1 MERKQR
7 FSIKKLSIGVVSICI
22 GFAFLT
28 QGNSTVAAA
37 ENSVEVI
44 ISNATGE
51 EETIPTQPTETPN
64 NRESIQ
70 NTETTIQEEVT
81 VNNTVERQTEAEKS
95 TRTEQAVPESTT
107 SLNDHLANTE
117 DTTTTSSS
125 TESSVNEVEFPT
137 ETTAL
142 SSPESSSK
150 IETIDASLK
159 AEQPN
164 TSEGTTALRAATNTS
179 PTTTVSGNDTAIQ
192 AIENGSI
199 TPSKTIA
206 SLNAEEK
213 QTLNNLILTNFETSA
228 DKVALLDVVKPKE
241 SLSIS
246 DLTKYFVPLI
256 KQLKSDPNYKH
267 LTDQE
272 RSAEATKLALIEAN
286 KNLYEDASIE
296 ALAPEAKNT
305 FQQLLAFNNGQLLTE
320 KSGLTV
326 ETLKNNLSQLYRGVL
341 YLQQQYSFEK
351 DLPQTLV
358 FTPHTIGNIQADQTS
373 AYDRLMAYGGH
384 ITDKR
389 SLALNLNQIQFNNRM
404 IGQYTGTKSTAE
416 LVEKIAQSK
425 GKDVNSYFT
434 EQSQALIGTSP
445 NISIFDLLKTH
456 KPEYILP
463 VLSQGRGVYLA
474 GTSNSLTIGL
484 LDAYTDLYP
493 QLKNYSKERGV
504 QQPTSTFFEKIL
516 TYQENWLTFLN
527 SAKKDSTTIPFTLA
541 VDTMNVYNETTKAH
555 TWSPN
560 EGTSAH
566 SAVLNF
572 FSPMNLWENYVRSGV
587 GLGGVANGENM
598 IKAYETR
605 FMHSNLS
612 GVALFTHEM
621 THTNDEARLFG
632 GTYRKEGRRAGQG
645 PEVYARGLF
654 EVIDNTQN
662 GVPGEYKPV
671 FNLNTALTIA
681 DSPNRTQALTPQ
693 TSTEKLANY
702 TKNLVDLV
710 AYLEAVEARVAL
722 KSLAENELAT
732 YFNKVVQ
739 VPRNTTSN
747 TSTTTTSLPSTNDA
761 FLPYGQLTAASLT
774 KPTSIND
781 LVDQDAVSGQFIPRG
796 ISPILTELSHNQY
809 DHVPLLESFYG
820 ASEAPSGNNTVGDI
834 SFKRHAYEIL
844 AWKGWDAF
852 ISYISNRY
860 NSDSEAFKAIL
871 GNEYSDWASFK
882 KAQYKRLEDKEPVN
896 QLWQTSQLEKELETA
911 IKADLAVLTTYR
923 NSINSLLN
931 SRSTVTQT
939 QLDQAAQKASVA
951 RLATNVRKVKLDIL
965 NKALQFNNLEASI
978 FEAPKQSDIIY
989 VKNGGNGQGLTED
1002 TPMGSLA
1009 EALQKATDG
1018 TIIKLV
1024 GNATERTP
1032 LVINKAVTIESD
1044 SSENAIIFNES
1055 IQISNNVTLRN
1066 LSIHALTE
1074 SNVPGNIYID
1084 GQVTMDHV
1092 STLISNRQTDKRPSL
1107 IIGSSA
1113 DTTDKRESS
1122 LKILNT
1128 NETVFDK
1135 MTVQNAADIAIANG
1149 TQIKNGVEVTT
1160 PSPVTITSESNQVN
1174 KFQAPETNQVT
1185 LIFNG
1190 SKASNVELNH
1200 IANLILKHPSSISL
1214 SSQSITPIQQTLAI
1228 ENGSRLN
1235 LGDLAVHLQ
1244 SLTGDGM
1251 LEFTDKGQ
1259 LSIQDVSGHATIHF
1273 KRNDIDFSASDGK
1286 TFVAVASKKDGL
1298 SVKLKP
1304 LELNLE
1310 MDENGN
1316 YIYHQPYSASYYFDT
1331 EDSRVLPSEIDDLLP
1346 EDKESLD
1353 QAIPAPET
1361 ITVEVSDGEG
1371 KWVFDKWEL
1380 DSNSTTKRQFYTGYW
1395 RYTTSPQ
1402 TTVRYEEVPFAV
1414 DYQADENKVAGET
1427 TVIFSGKLG
1436 KVKITEAEGA
1446 EPVREVLEKPQNEIV
1461 AVGTKP
1467 VVVSNI
1473 LKYKT
1478 TTVEDP
1484 ELPKGHTETVTQG
1497 KEGKEIITTTYT
1509 LDTKTGNI
1517 TANTVTE
1524 TIEPVEKV
1532 VKIGTKSSPQTTVR
1546 FEEIPF
1552 TTIYQADENRT
1563 AGEKETISSGKLGK
1577 VKITETE
1584 GSEPVREVLEKPQ
1597 NEIVAV
1603 GTKPVVVTNILKYK
1617 TTTVEDPELPK
1628 GHTETVTQ
1636 GKEGKEIITT
1646 TYTLD
1651 TKTGNITANTVTET
1665 IEPVEKVVKIGTKS
1679 SPQTTVRFED
1689 VPFTVIY
1696 QADENRTAGEKETI
1710 SSGKLGKA
1718 KITETEGSEPVR
1730 EVLEKPQNEIVAVGT
1745 KPVVVTNVLKY
1756 KTTTVED
1763 PELPKG
1769 HIETVTQGKEGK
1781 ETITTTYTL
1790 DTVTGNITANTVT
1803 ETIEPV
1809 EHVVKI
1815 GTKSSPQSTVRFEE
1829 IPFTVIYQADE
1840 NRTAGEKETIS
1851 SGKLGKA
1858 KITET
1863 EGSEPVREVLEKPQ
1877 NEIVAVGTKPV
1888 VVTNVLKYKTTT
1900 VEDPELPKGHTE
1912 TITQG
1917 KEGKEIITTTYT
1929 LDTATGLITS
1939 STKTERVDPVDEVV
1953 SVGTKIIPQT
1963 TVRYEEVPFAIVY
1976 QADENKVAGETT
1988 VIFSGKLGKVKITE
2002 TEGAEPI
2009 REIIEHPQNK
2019 IVSVGTMT
2027 EVTNTILAFK
2037 TVKLDDDQLP
2047 KGQTKVVKKGKDGR
2061 ETTTTTYTLDTAT
2074 GLITSSTKTERVD
2087 PVDEVVSVGILETK
2101 VTDTAPEQV
2110 IKPELK
2116 WTTTIVPIPFQTRY
2130 IVDNQLKLGEEIILV
2145 PGRNGQRQ
2153 VITLVNGSVVGRN
2166 DEEII
2171 SDIVLLDSIEQIIKI
2186 GNRSTDK
2193 AIDLPSKK
2201 EKTDISNLGL
2211 TLPNNKVSSTPIK
2224 LAETPKSIQ
2233 YLTDR
2238 KYDSTVSPSQLQQ
2251 TNGVILPKTGE
2262 QKENFLARLGYI
2274 SLLSLEFCW
2283 AISTL
2288 LKNKRKSK

>member
-70 NTETTIQEEVT
+70 NTETTIQEEVP

-95 TRTEQAVPESTT
+95 TRTEQASTT
-107 SLNDHLANTE
+107 SQNDHLANTE
-117 DTTTTSSS
+117 DTTTPSSP

-137 ETTAL
+137 ETTAP

-192 AIENGSI
+192 AIENGSLDQ
-199 TPSKTIA
+199 SKSI
-206 SLNAEEK
+206 EELTTEEQ
-213 QTLNNLILTNFETSA
+213 QTLNNLILTNFETTA
-228 DKVALLDVVKPKE
+228 DQVALQDFVKPKKQ
-241 SLSIS
+241 LSPS
-246 DLTKYFVPLI
+246 ETTKYLVPLI
-256 KQLKSDPNYKH
+256 KQVMADPQYSH
-267 LTDQE
+267 LTRAE
-272 RSAEATKLALIEAN
+272 KVTEATKLALIEVN

-296 ALAPEAKNT
+296 ALAPEAKKT
-305 FQQLLAFNNGQLLTE
+305 FQQLLEYNNGQLL
-320 KSGLTV
+320 KDKNGLTV
-326 ETLKNNLSQLYRGVL
+326 ETIKNNLSQLYRGVL
-341 YLQQQYSFEK
+341 YLQQQYSFES
-351 DLPQTLV
+351 DLPETLV
-358 FTPHTIGNIQADQTS
+358 FSPHTIGKIQADQTS
-373 AYDRLMAYGGH
+373 AYDRLLAYGGR

-389 SLALNLNQIQFNNRM
+389 SLALNLNQNQFKERL
-404 IGQYTGTKSTAE
+404 ISQYTGTNSTAE

-434 EQSQALIGTSP
+434 EQSQALIGTSS

-456 KPEYILP
+456 KSEYILP
-463 VLSQGRGVYLA
+463 VLSQGKGIYLA

-484 LDAYTDLYP
+484 LDSYTDLYP
-493 QLKNYSKERGV
+493 QLKNFSKERGA
-504 QQPTSTFFEKIL
+504 QQPISTFFDKLL

-527 SAKKDSTTIPFTLA
+527 SAKSADATIPFTLA
-541 VDTMNVYNETTKAH
+541 VDTLKVYNEATKTH

-560 EGTSAH
+560 EGESAH
-566 SAVLNF
+566 TAVVSF
-572 FSPMNLWENYVRSGV
+572 FSPMNLWENYVRSGI
-587 GLGGVANGENM
+587 GLGGIAQGESL
-598 IKAYETR
+598 IRAYETR

-612 GVALFTHEM
+612 GIALFTHEM
-621 THTNDEARLFG
+621 THTNDDARLFRG
-632 GTYRKEGRRAGQG
+632 AGRRNGQG

-693 TSTEKLANY
+693 TSTEELANY
-702 TKNLVDLV
+702 TKNLVDLI

-722 KSLAENELAT
+722 KTLSEEELAI
-732 YFNKVVQ
+732 YFNKVIQ
-739 VPRNTTSN
+739 VPRNLTSN
-747 TSTTTTSLPSTNDA
+747 TGTTNTDLPSTNDA
-761 FLPYGQLTAASLT
+761 FLPFGYLTAAPLT
-774 KPTSIND
+774 KPSSIND
-781 LVDQDAVSGQFIPRG
+781 LVDQDAVSGRFIPRG
-796 ISPILTELSHNQY
+796 SSPLILELSHNQY
-809 DHVPLLESFYG
+809 DHVPLLDSFYG
-820 ASEAPSGNNTVGDI
+820 VSDAPNGNNTVGDI

-852 ISYISNRY
+852 IGYISNRY
-860 NSDSEAFKAIL
+860 SSDTEAYKAIL
-871 GNEYSDWASFK
+871 GNDYVDWASFK
-882 KAQYKRLEDKEPVN
+882 KAQYKRLENKEVVN
-896 QLWQTSQLEKELETA
+896 NLWQTSQLEKDLEEA
-911 IKADLAVLTTYR
+911 IKSDLNELKNYR
-923 NSINSLLN
+923 NSINNLLN
-931 SRSTVTQT
+931 SRAGVTQT
-939 QLDQAAQKASVA
+939 DLNNIAIQTSIANK
-951 RLATNVRKVKLDIL
+951 TKHVRQVKQDIL
-965 NKALQFNNLEASI
+965 LKALQHNELHDSI
-978 FEAPKQSDIIY
+978 FLPDIIY
-989 VKNGGNGQGLTED
+989 VKNGGTGQGLTED
-1002 TPMGSLA
+1002 SPMGSLA
-1009 EALQKATDG
+1009 EALVKATDG
-1018 TIIKLV
+1018 TVIKLV

-1032 LVINKAVTIESD
+1032 LIIDKAITIESD
-1044 SSENAIIFNES
+1044 QPENAIIFNES

-1084 GQVTMDHV
+1084 GQVTMDNV
-1092 STLISNRQTDKRPSL
+1092 STLISNRQSDKRPSL
-1107 IIGSSA
+1107 IVGSSA
-1113 DTTDKRESS
+1113 DATDKRESS

-1200 IANLILKHPSSISL
+1200 IANLILKYPSSISL

-1235 LGDLAVHLQ
+1235 LGDLDVHFQ
-1244 SLTGDGM
+1244 SLTGDGI

-1273 KRNDIDFSASDGK
+1273 KRNDMDFSASDGK

-1310 MDENGN
+1310 IDENGN

-1331 EDSRVLPSEIDDLLP
+1331 EDSRVLPSEIDDLQP
-1346 EDKESLD
+1346 DDKESLD

-1361 ITVEVSDGEG
+1361 ITVEVPDGEG

-1402 TTVRYEEVPFAV
+1402 TTVRFEDVPFTTI
-1414 DYQADENKVAGET
+1414 YQADENRTAGEKET
-1427 TVIFSGKLG
+1427 ISSGKLG
-1436 KVKITEAEGA
+1436 KAKITETEGS

-1509 LDTKTGNI
+1509 MDTKTGNI

-1929 LDTATGLITS
+1929 LDTKTGNITAN
-1939 STKTERVDPVDEVV
+1939 TVTETIEPVEKVV
-1953 SVGTKIIPQT
+1953 KIGTKSSPQT
-1963 TVRYEEVPFAIVY
+1963 TVRFEDVPF
-1976 QADENKVAGETT
+1976 
-1988 VIFSGKLGKVKITE
+1988 
-2002 TEGAEPI
+2002 
-2009 REIIEHPQNK
+2009 
-2019 IVSVGTMT
+2019 
-2027 EVTNTILAFK
+2027 
-2037 TVKLDDDQLP
+2037 
-2047 KGQTKVVKKGKDGR
+2047 
-2061 ETTTTTYTLDTAT
+2061 
-2074 GLITSSTKTERVD
+2074 
-2087 PVDEVVSVGILETK
+2087 
-2101 VTDTAPEQV
+2101 
-2110 IKPELK
+2110 
-2116 WTTTIVPIPFQTRY
+2116 
-2130 IVDNQLKLGEEIILV
+2130 
-2145 PGRNGQRQ
+2145 
-2153 VITLVNGSVVGRN
+2153 
-2166 DEEII
+2166 
-2171 SDIVLLDSIEQIIKI
+2171 
-2186 GNRSTDK
+2186 
-2193 AIDLPSKK
+2193 
-2201 EKTDISNLGL
+2201 
-2211 TLPNNKVSSTPIK
+2211 
-2224 LAETPKSIQ
+2224 
-2233 YLTDR
+2233 
-2238 KYDSTVSPSQLQQ
+2238 
-2251 TNGVILPKTGE
+2251 
-2262 QKENFLARLGYI
+2262 
-2274 SLLSLEFCW
+2274 
-2283 AISTL
+2283 
-2288 LKNKRKSK
+2288 

>member
-37 ENSVEVI
+37 EKSVEVI
-44 ISNATGE
+44 VSNATGE
-51 EETIPTQPTETPN
+51 EENIPTQPTETPN
-64 NRESIQ
+64 NKESIQ
-70 NTETTIQEEVT
+70 NTETTTQEEIT
-81 VNNTVERQTEAEKS
+81 IDNTVEGQTDTEKS
-95 TRTEQAVPESTT
+95 TSPEQAVPESTASHT
-107 SLNDHLANTE
+107 DHLANTG

-125 TESSVNEVEFPT
+125 TESSVNEVELPT

-142 SSPESSSK
+142 YSPESSSK

-179 PTTTVSGNDTAIQ
+179 PSTTVSGNDTAIQ
-192 AIENGSI
+192 AIEKGSLDQ
-199 TPSKTIA
+199 SKSI
-206 SLNAEEK
+206 EELTTEEQ
-213 QTLNNLILTNFETSA
+213 QTLNNLILTNFETTA
-228 DKVALLDVVKPKE
+228 DQVALQDFVKPKNQ
-241 SLSIS
+241 LSS
-246 DLTKYFVPLI
+246 SETTKYLVPLI
-256 KQLKSDPNYKH
+256 KQVMVDPQYSH
-267 LTDQE
+267 LTRAE
-272 RSAEATKLALIEAN
+272 KVTEATKLALIEAN

-445 NISIFDLLKTH
+445 NISIFELLKTN

-474 GTSNSLTIGL
+474 GTSNSLTLGL
-484 LDAYTDLYP
+484 LDSYTDLYP
-493 QLKNYSKERGV
+493 ELKNFTKERGK
-504 QQPTSTFFEKIL
+504 QQPTSTFFDTIL

-587 GLGGVANGENM
+587 GLGGVAQGESL
-598 IKAYETR
+598 IRAYETR

-612 GVALFTHEM
+612 GIALFTHEM
-621 THTNDEARLFG
+621 THTNDDARLFRG
-632 GTYRKEGRRAGQG
+632 AGRRNGQG

-693 TSTEKLANY
+693 TSTEELANY
-702 TKNLVDLV
+702 TKNLVDLI
-710 AYLEAVEARVAL
+710 AYLEAIEARVAL
-722 KSLAENELAT
+722 KTLSEEELAI

-739 VPRNTTSN
+739 VPRNLTSN
-747 TSTTTTSLPSTNDA
+747 IGTTNTDLPSTNDA
-761 FLPYGQLTAASLT
+761 FLPFGYLTAAPLT
-774 KPTSIND
+774 KPSSIND
-781 LVDQDAVSGQFIPRG
+781 LVDQDAVSGRFIPRG
-796 ISPILTELSHNQY
+796 SSPLILELSHNQY
-809 DHVPLLESFYG
+809 DHVPLLDSFYG

-852 ISYISNRY
+852 IGYISNRY
-860 NSDSEAFKAIL
+860 SSDTEAYKAIL
-871 GNEYSDWASFK
+871 GNDYVDWASFK

-965 NKALQFNNLEASI
+965 NKALQFNNLETSI

-1032 LVINKAVTIESD
+1032 IVIDKAITIESVQP
-1044 SSENAIIFNES
+1044 ENAIIFNES
-1055 IQISNNVTLRN
+1055 IKISNNVTLRN
-1066 LSIHALTE
+1066 LSIYALTE
-1074 SNVPGNIYID
+1074 SNVPGNIYIN
-1084 GQVTMDHV
+1084 GQVTMDNV
-1092 STLISNRQTDKRPSL
+1092 STLISNRQSDKRPSL
-1107 IIGSSA
+1107 IVGSSA
-1113 DTTDKRESS
+1113 DATDKRESS

-1149 TQIKNGVEVTT
+1149 TQIKNGVEVIT

-1185 LIFNG
+1185 LIFNN
-1190 SKASNVELNH
+1190 SKASNVELKN
-1200 IANLILKHPSSISL
+1200 ISNLIVKNNSFISL
-1214 SSQSITPIQQTLAI
+1214 NSQSLNPIQQALTVEI
-1228 ENGSRLN
+1228 GSQIN
-1235 LGDLAVHLQ
+1235 LGDLEARFQ
-1244 SLTGDGM
+1244 SLKGDGI

-1273 KRNDIDFSASDGK
+1273 KRNDMDFSASDGK

-1298 SVKLKP
+1298 TVKLIP

-1331 EDSRVLPSEIDDLLP
+1331 EDSRVLPSEIYDLQP
-1346 EDKESLD
+1346 EDKESPN
-1353 QAIPAPET
+1353 QVIPQPEAITE
-1361 ITVEVSDGEG
+1361 IVVEGDGR
-1371 KWVFDKWEL
+1371 WVFDRWEL
-1380 DSNSTTKRQFYTGYW
+1380 DSESTAKQHFYTGYW
-1395 RYTTSPQ
+1395 RY
-1402 TTVRYEEVPFAV
+1402 E
-1414 DYQADENKVAGET
+1414 
-1427 TVIFSGKLG
+1427 
-1436 KVKITEAEGA
+1436 
-1446 EPVREVLEKPQNEIV
+1446 
-1461 AVGTKP
+1461 
-1467 VVVSNI
+1467 
-1473 LKYKT
+1473 
-1478 TTVEDP
+1478 
-1484 ELPKGHTETVTQG
+1484 
-1497 KEGKEIITTTYT
+1497 
-1509 LDTKTGNI
+1509 
-1517 TANTVTE
+1517 
-1524 TIEPVEKV
+1524 
-1532 VKIGTKSSPQTTVR
+1532 SSPQTTVR
-1546 FEEIPF
+1546 FEDVPF

-1577 VKITETE
+1577 DKITETE
-1584 GSEPVREVLEKPQ
+1584 GSE
-1597 NEIVAV
+1597 
-1603 GTKPVVVTNILKYK
+1603 
-1617 TTTVEDPELPK
+1617 
-1628 GHTETVTQ
+1628 
-1636 GKEGKEIITT
+1636 
-1646 TYTLD
+1646 
-1651 TKTGNITANTVTET
+1651 
-1665 IEPVEKVVKIGTKS
+1665 
-1679 SPQTTVRFED
+1679 
-1689 VPFTVIY
+1689 
-1696 QADENRTAGEKETI
+1696 
-1710 SSGKLGKA
+1710 
-1718 KITETEGSEPVR
+1718 
-1730 EVLEKPQNEIVAVGT
+1730 
-1745 KPVVVTNVLKY
+1745 
-1756 KTTTVED
+1756 
-1763 PELPKG
+1763 
-1769 HIETVTQGKEGK
+1769 
-1781 ETITTTYTL
+1781 
-1790 DTVTGNITANTVT
+1790 
-1803 ETIEPV
+1803 
-1809 EHVVKI
+1809 
-1815 GTKSSPQSTVRFEE
+1815 
-1829 IPFTVIYQADE
+1829 
-1840 NRTAGEKETIS
+1840 
-1851 SGKLGKA
+1851 
-1858 KITET
+1858 
-1863 EGSEPVREVLEKPQ
+1863 
-1877 NEIVAVGTKPV
+1877 
-1888 VVTNVLKYKTTT
+1888 
-1900 VEDPELPKGHTE
+1900 
-1912 TITQG
+1912 
-1917 KEGKEIITTTYT
+1917 
-1929 LDTATGLITS
+1929 
-1939 STKTERVDPVDEVV
+1939 
-1953 SVGTKIIPQT
+1953 
-1963 TVRYEEVPFAIVY
+1963 
-1976 QADENKVAGETT
+1976 
-1988 VIFSGKLGKVKITE
+1988 
-2002 TEGAEPI
+2002 
-2009 REIIEHPQNK
+2009 
-2019 IVSVGTMT
+2019 
-2027 EVTNTILAFK
+2027 
-2037 TVKLDDDQLP
+2037 
-2047 KGQTKVVKKGKDGR
+2047 
-2061 ETTTTTYTLDTAT
+2061 
-2074 GLITSSTKTERVD
+2074 
-2087 PVDEVVSVGILETK
+2087 
-2101 VTDTAPEQV
+2101 
-2110 IKPELK
+2110 
-2116 WTTTIVPIPFQTRY
+2116 
-2130 IVDNQLKLGEEIILV
+2130 
-2145 PGRNGQRQ
+2145 
-2153 VITLVNGSVVGRN
+2153 
-2166 DEEII
+2166 
-2171 SDIVLLDSIEQIIKI
+2171 
-2186 GNRSTDK
+2186 
-2193 AIDLPSKK
+2193 
-2201 EKTDISNLGL
+2201 
-2211 TLPNNKVSSTPIK
+2211 
-2224 LAETPKSIQ
+2224 
-2233 YLTDR
+2233 
-2238 KYDSTVSPSQLQQ
+2238 
-2251 TNGVILPKTGE
+2251 
-2262 QKENFLARLGYI
+2262 
-2274 SLLSLEFCW
+2274 
-2283 AISTL
+2283 
-2288 LKNKRKSK
+2288 

>member
-7 FSIKKLSIGVVSICI
+7 FTIKKLSIGVVSICI
-22 GFAFLT
+22 GFTFLA
-28 QGNSTVAAA
+28 QASITVAADEKDTVA
-37 ENSVEVI
+37 FVTDKVEADGSETADSVETLVNEKAEQDTGNTDEDPALNKTREEQPEVAPLV
-44 ISNATGE
+44 SNTNDSKNEVA
-51 EETIPTQPTETPN
+51 PSSSSDTEDSSQTSASL
-64 NRESIQ
+64 E
-70 NTETTIQEEVT
+70 
-81 VNNTVERQTEAEKS
+81 TVETASKPS
-95 TRTEQAVPESTT
+95 TISTPE
-107 SLNDHLANTE
+107 L
-117 DTTTTSSS
+117 S
-125 TESSVNEVEFPT
+125 TESETNET
-137 ETTAL
+137 SL
-142 SSPESSSK
+142 SEEPAGT
-150 IETIDASLK
+150 IEGS
-159 AEQPN
+159 
-164 TSEGTTALRAATNTS
+164 TALRTAANTNTA
-179 PTTTVSGNDTAIQ
+179 PTTAVSTDDTAIQ
-192 AIENGSI
+192 AIEKGSI
-199 TPSKTIA
+199 PQSKTIA

-241 SLSIS
+241 WLSPADS
-246 DLTKYFVPLI
+246 TKYFIPLI
-256 KQLKSDPNYKH
+256 QKIRLDEKYKN
-267 LTDQE
+267 L
-272 RSAEATKLALIEAN
+272 SNAEKVEEARKLALIEAN

-373 AYDRLMAYGGH
+373 AYDRLMAYGGR

-445 NISIFDLLKTH
+445 NISIFELLKTN

-474 GTSNSLTIGL
+474 GTSNSLTLGL
-484 LDAYTDLYP
+484 LDSYTDLYP
-493 QLKNYSKERGV
+493 ELKNYSKERGV

-681 DSPNRTQALTPQ
+681 ESSNRTQALTPQ

-722 KSLAENELAT
+722 KSLAENELAI

-761 FLPYGQLTAASLT
+761 FLPYGQLTVASLT

-939 QLDQAAQKASVA
+939 QLDQAAQNASVA

-1084 GQVTMDHV
+1084 GQVTMDNV
-1092 STLISNRQTDKRPSL
+1092 STLISNRQSDKRPSL
-1107 IIGSSA
+1107 IVGSSA
-1113 DTTDKRESS
+1113 DATDKRESS

-1160 PSPVTITSESNQVN
+1160 PSPVVITSESNQVN

-1185 LIFNG
+1185 LIFNN

-1200 IANLILKHPSSISL
+1200 ISNLILKHASSISL
-1214 SSQSITPIQQTLAI
+1214 SSQSITPIQQTLTI

-1235 LGDLAVHLQ
+1235 LGNLAVHFQ
-1244 SLTGDGM
+1244 SLKGDGI

-1273 KRNDIDFSASDGK
+1273 KRNDMDFSASDGK

-1310 MDENGN
+1310 IDENGN

-1331 EDSRVLPSEIDDLLP
+1331 EDSRVLPSEIDDLQP
-1346 EDKESLD
+1346 DDKESLD

-1361 ITVEVSDGEG
+1361 ITVEVPDGEG

-1402 TTVRYEEVPFAV
+1402 TTVRF
-1414 DYQADENKVAGET
+1414 
-1427 TVIFSGKLG
+1427 
-1436 KVKITEAEGA
+1436 
-1446 EPVREVLEKPQNEIV
+1446 
-1461 AVGTKP
+1461 
-1467 VVVSNI
+1467 
-1473 LKYKT
+1473 
-1478 TTVEDP
+1478 ED
-1484 ELPKGHTETVTQG
+1484 V
-1497 KEGKEIITTTYT
+1497 
-1509 LDTKTGNI
+1509 
-1517 TANTVTE
+1517 
-1524 TIEPVEKV
+1524 
-1532 VKIGTKSSPQTTVR
+1532 
-1546 FEEIPF
+1546 PF

-1900 VEDPELPKGHTE
+1900 VEDPELPKGQTKVVK
-1912 TITQG
+1912 QG
-1917 KEGKEIITTTYT
+1917 KDGRETTTTTYT

-1963 TVRYEEVPFAIVY
+1963 TVRYEEVPFAVVY

-2009 REIIEHPQNK
+2009 REIVENPQNK

-2037 TVKLDDDQLP
+2037 TVNLDDDQLP

-2171 SDIVLLDSIEQIIKI
+2171 SDIVLLDPIEQIIKI

>member
-51 EETIPTQPTETPN
+51 EENIPTQPTETPN

-81 VNNTVERQTEAEKS
+81 VNNTVEGQTDTEKS
-95 TRTEQAVPESTT
+95 TSLEQAVPESTA
-107 SLNDHLANTE
+107 SLTDHLANTG

-125 TESSVNEVEFPT
+125 TESSVNEVELPT

-142 SSPESSSK
+142 YSPESSSK

-192 AIENGSI
+192 AIENGSLDQ
-199 TPSKTIA
+199 SKSI
-206 SLNAEEK
+206 EELTTEEQ
-213 QTLNNLILTNFETSA
+213 QTLNNLILTNFETTA
-228 DKVALLDVVKPKE
+228 DQVALQDFVKPKNQ
-241 SLSIS
+241 LSS
-246 DLTKYFVPLI
+246 SETTKYLVPLI
-256 KQLKSDPNYKH
+256 KQVMADPQYSH
-267 LTDQE
+267 LTRAE
-272 RSAEATKLALIEAN
+272 KVTEATKLALIEVN

-296 ALAPEAKNT
+296 ALAPEAKKT
-305 FQQLLAFNNGQLLTE
+305 FQQLLEYNNGQLL
-320 KSGLTV
+320 KDKNGLTV
-326 ETLKNNLSQLYRGVL
+326 GTIKNNLSQLYRGVL
-341 YLQQQYSFEK
+341 YLQQQYSFES
-351 DLPQTLV
+351 DLPETLV
-358 FTPHTIGNIQADQTS
+358 FAPHTIGKIQADQTS
-373 AYDRLMAYGGH
+373 AYDRLLAYGGR

-389 SLALNLNQIQFNNRM
+389 SLALNLNQNQFKERL
-404 IGQYTGTKSTAE
+404 ISQYTGTKSTAE

-445 NISIFDLLKTH
+445 NISIFELLKTN

-493 QLKNYSKERGV
+493 QLKNFSKERGA
-504 QQPTSTFFEKIL
+504 QQPSSTFFDKLL
-516 TYQENWLTFLN
+516 TYQENWLTFLD
-527 SAKKDSTTIPFTLA
+527 SAKSADATIPFTLA
-541 VDTMNVYNETTKAH
+541 VDTMKVYNEATKTH

-560 EGTSAH
+560 EGESAH
-566 SAVLNF
+566 TAVVSF

-587 GLGGVANGENM
+587 GLGGVAQGESL
-598 IKAYETR
+598 IRAYETR

-612 GVALFTHEM
+612 GIALFTHEM
-621 THTNDEARLFG
+621 THTNDDARLFRG
-632 GTYRKEGRRAGQG
+632 AGRRNGQG

-693 TSTEKLANY
+693 TSTEELANY
-702 TKNLVDLV
+702 TKNLVDLI
-710 AYLEAVEARVAL
+710 AYLEAIEARVAL
-722 KSLAENELAT
+722 KTLSEEELAI

-739 VPRNTTSN
+739 VPRNLTSN
-747 TSTTTTSLPSTNDA
+747 TGTTNTGLPSTNDA
-761 FLPYGQLTAASLT
+761 FLPFGYLTAAPLT
-774 KPTSIND
+774 KPSSIND
-781 LVDQDAVSGQFIPRG
+781 LVDQDAVSGRFIPRDS
-796 ISPILTELSHNQY
+796 SPLILELSHNQY
-809 DHVPLLESFYG
+809 DHVPLLDSFYG
-820 ASEAPSGNNTVGDI
+820 VSDAPSGNNTVGDI

-852 ISYISNRY
+852 IGYISNRY
-860 NSDSEAFKAIL
+860 SSDTEAYKAIL
-871 GNEYSDWASFK
+871 GNDYVDWASFK
-882 KAQYKRLEDKEPVN
+882 KAQYKRLENKEIVN
-896 QLWQTSQLEKELETA
+896 HLWQTSQLETDLEEA
-911 IKADLAVLTTYR
+911 IKSDLNELKNYR

-931 SRSTVTQT
+931 SRAGVTQT
-939 QLDQAAQKASVA
+939 DLNNIAIQTSIANKTKQ
-951 RLATNVRKVKLDIL
+951 VRKVKQDIL
-965 NKALQFNNLEASI
+965 LKALQHNELRDSVFL
-978 FEAPKQSDIIY
+978 PDIIY

-1002 TPMGSLA
+1002 SPMGSLA

-1032 LVINKAVTIESD
+1032 IVIDKAITIESVQP
-1044 SSENAIIFNES
+1044 ENAIIFNES

-1084 GQVTMDHV
+1084 GQVTMDNV
-1092 STLISNRQTDKRPSL
+1092 STLISNRQSDKRPSL
-1107 IIGSSA
+1107 IVGSSA
-1113 DTTDKRESS
+1113 DATDKRESS

-1160 PSPVTITSESNQVN
+1160 PSPVVITSESNQVN

-1185 LIFNG
+1185 LIFNN

-1200 IANLILKHPSSISL
+1200 ISNLILKHASSISL
-1214 SSQSITPIQQTLAI
+1214 SSQSITPIQQTLTI

-1235 LGDLAVHLQ
+1235 LGNLAVHFQ
-1244 SLTGDGM
+1244 SLTGDGI

-1298 SVKLKP
+1298 TVKLIP

-1331 EDSRVLPSEIDDLLP
+1331 EDSRVLPSEIYDLQP
-1346 EDKESLD
+1346 DDKESLD

-1361 ITVEVSDGEG
+1361 ITVEVPDGEG

-1380 DSNSTTKRQFYTGYW
+1380 DSNSTTKQQFYTGYW
-1395 RYTTSPQ
+1395 RYTTSP
-1402 TTVRYEEVPFAV
+1402 
-1414 DYQADENKVAGET
+1414 K
-1427 TVIFSGKLG
+1427 
-1436 KVKITEAEGA
+1436 
-1446 EPVREVLEKPQNEIV
+1446 
-1461 AVGTKP
+1461 
-1467 VVVSNI
+1467 
-1473 LKYKT
+1473 
-1478 TTVEDP
+1478 
-1484 ELPKGHTETVTQG
+1484 
-1497 KEGKEIITTTYT
+1497 
-1509 LDTKTGNI
+1509 
-1517 TANTVTE
+1517 
-1524 TIEPVEKV
+1524 
-1532 VKIGTKSSPQTTVR
+1532 
-1546 FEEIPF
+1546 
-1552 TTIYQADENRT
+1552 
-1563 AGEKETISSGKLGK
+1563 
-1577 VKITETE
+1577 
-1584 GSEPVREVLEKPQ
+1584 
-1597 NEIVAV
+1597 
-1603 GTKPVVVTNILKYK
+1603 
-1617 TTTVEDPELPK
+1617 
-1628 GHTETVTQ
+1628 
-1636 GKEGKEIITT
+1636 
-1646 TYTLD
+1646 
-1651 TKTGNITANTVTET
+1651 
-1665 IEPVEKVVKIGTKS
+1665 
-1679 SPQTTVRFED
+1679 TTVRFED
-1689 VPFTVIY
+1689 V
-1696 QADENRTAGEKETI
+1696 
-1710 SSGKLGKA
+1710 
-1718 KITETEGSEPVR
+1718 
-1730 EVLEKPQNEIVAVGT
+1730 
-1745 KPVVVTNVLKY
+1745 
-1756 KTTTVED
+1756 
-1763 PELPKG
+1763 
-1769 HIETVTQGKEGK
+1769 
-1781 ETITTTYTL
+1781 
-1790 DTVTGNITANTVT
+1790 
-1803 ETIEPV
+1803 
-1809 EHVVKI
+1809 
-1815 GTKSSPQSTVRFEE
+1815 
-1829 IPFTVIYQADE
+1829 PFTVIYQADE

-1929 LDTATGLITS
+1929 MD
-1939 STKTERVDPVDEVV
+1939 TKTGNITANTVTETIEPVEKVVKIGTKSSPQTTVRFEEIPFTVIYQADENRTAGEKETISSGKLGKAKITETEGSEPVREV
-1953 SVGTKIIPQT
+1953 LEKPQNEIVAVGTKPVVVTNILKYKTTTVEDPELPKGHTETVTQGKEGKEIITTTYTMDTKTGNITANTVTETIEPVEKVVKIGTKSSPQT
-1963 TVRYEEVPFAIVY
+1963 TVRYEEVPFAVDY

-2009 REIIEHPQNK
+2009 REIVEKPQNK

-2171 SDIVLLDSIEQIIKI
+2171 SDIVLLDPIEQIIKI

>member
-107 SLNDHLANTE
+107 SQNDHLANTE
-117 DTTTTSSS
+117 DTTTPSSP

-137 ETTAL
+137 ETTAP

-192 AIENGSI
+192 AIENGSLDQ
-199 TPSKTIA
+199 SKSI
-206 SLNAEEK
+206 EELTTEEQ
-213 QTLNNLILTNFETSA
+213 QTLNNLILTNFETTA
-228 DKVALLDVVKPKE
+228 DQVALQDFAKPKKQ
-241 SLSIS
+241 LSPS
-246 DLTKYFVPLI
+246 ETTKYLVPLI
-256 KQLKSDPNYKH
+256 KQVMADPQYNH
-267 LTDQE
+267 LTNAE
-272 RSAEATKLALIEAN
+272 KVAEATKLALIEVN

-296 ALAPEAKNT
+296 ALAPEAKKT
-305 FQQLLAFNNGQLLTE
+305 FQQLLEYNNGQLL
-320 KSGLTV
+320 KDKNGLTV
-326 ETLKNNLSQLYRGVL
+326 GTIKNNLSQLYRGVL
-341 YLQQQYSFEK
+341 YLQQQYSFES
-351 DLPQTLV
+351 DLPETLV
-358 FTPHTIGNIQADQTS
+358 FAPHTIGKIQADQTS
-373 AYDRLMAYGGH
+373 AYDRLLAYGGR

-389 SLALNLNQIQFNNRM
+389 SLALNLNQNQFKERL
-404 IGQYTGTKSTAE
+404 ISQYTGTNSTAE

-463 VLSQGRGVYLA
+463 VLSQGKGIYLA

-484 LDAYTDLYP
+484 LDSYTDLYP
-493 QLKNYSKERGV
+493 QLKNFSKERGA
-504 QQPTSTFFEKIL
+504 QQPISTFFDKLL

-527 SAKKDSTTIPFTLA
+527 SAKSADATIPFTLA
-541 VDTMNVYNETTKAH
+541 VDTLKVYNEATKTH

-560 EGTSAH
+560 EGESAH
-566 SAVLNF
+566 TAVVSF
-572 FSPMNLWENYVRSGV
+572 FSPMNLWENYVRSGI
-587 GLGGVANGENM
+587 GLGGIAQGESL
-598 IKAYETR
+598 IRAYETR

-612 GVALFTHEM
+612 GIALFTHEM
-621 THTNDEARLFG
+621 THTNDDARLFRG
-632 GTYRKEGRRAGQG
+632 AGRRNGQG

-693 TSTEKLANY
+693 TSTEELANY
-702 TKNLVDLV
+702 TKNLVDLI

-722 KSLAENELAT
+722 KILSEEELAI

-739 VPRNTTSN
+739 VPRNLTSN
-747 TSTTTTSLPSTNDA
+747 TGTTNTDLPSTNDA
-761 FLPYGQLTAASLT
+761 FLPFGYLTAAPLT
-774 KPTSIND
+774 KPSSIND
-781 LVDQDAVSGQFIPRG
+781 LVDQDAVSGRFIPRG
-796 ISPILTELSHNQY
+796 SSPLILELSHNQY
-809 DHVPLLESFYG
+809 DHVPLLDSFYG
-820 ASEAPSGNNTVGDI
+820 ASEAPSGTNTVGDI
-834 SFKRHAYEIL
+834 SFKRHSYEIL

-852 ISYISNRY
+852 IGYISNRY
-860 NSDSEAFKAIL
+860 SSDTEAFKAIL

-882 KAQYKRLEDKEPVN
+882 KAQYKRLENKEIVN
-896 QLWQTSQLEKELETA
+896 HLWQTSQLETDLEEA
-911 IKADLAVLTTYR
+911 IKSDLNELKNYR

-931 SRSTVTQT
+931 SRAGVTQT
-939 QLDQAAQKASVA
+939 DLNNIAIQTSIANK
-951 RLATNVRKVKLDIL
+951 TKHVRKVKQDIL
-965 NKALQFNNLEASI
+965 LKALQHNELRDSVFL
-978 FEAPKQSDIIY
+978 PDIIY
-989 VKNGGNGQGLTED
+989 VKNGGTGQGLTED
-1002 TPMGSLA
+1002 SPMGSLA

-1032 LVINKAVTIESD
+1032 IVIDKAITIESVQP
-1044 SSENAIIFNES
+1044 ENAIIFNES

-1074 SNVPGNIYID
+1074 SNVPGNIYIN
-1084 GQVTMDHV
+1084 GQVTMDNV
-1092 STLISNRQTDKRPSL
+1092 STLISNRQSDKRPSL
-1107 IIGSSA
+1107 IVGSSA
-1113 DTTDKRESS
+1113 DATDKRESS

-1160 PSPVTITSESNQVN
+1160 PSPVVITSESNQVN

-1185 LIFNG
+1185 LIFNN

-1200 IANLILKHPSSISL
+1200 ISNLILEHASSISL

-1235 LGDLAVHLQ
+1235 LGNLAVHFQ
-1244 SLTGDGM
+1244 SLKGDGI

-1273 KRNDIDFSASDGK
+1273 KRNDMDFSASDGK

-1331 EDSRVLPSEIDDLLP
+1331 EDSRVLPNEIYDLQP
-1346 EDKESLD
+1346 DDKESLD

-1361 ITVEVSDGEG
+1361 ITVEVPDGEG

-1380 DSNSTTKRQFYTGYW
+1380 DSNSTTKRQFYIGYW

-1414 DYQADENKVAGET
+1414 DYHADENKVAGET

-1446 EPVREVLEKPQNEIV
+1446 EP
-1461 AVGTKP
+1461 
-1467 VVVSNI
+1467 
-1473 LKYKT
+1473 
-1478 TTVEDP
+1478 
-1484 ELPKGHTETVTQG
+1484 
-1497 KEGKEIITTTYT
+1497 
-1509 LDTKTGNI
+1509 
-1517 TANTVTE
+1517 
-1524 TIEPVEKV
+1524 
-1532 VKIGTKSSPQTTVR
+1532 
-1546 FEEIPF
+1546 
-1552 TTIYQADENRT
+1552 
-1563 AGEKETISSGKLGK
+1563 
-1577 VKITETE
+1577 
-1584 GSEPVREVLEKPQ
+1584 
-1597 NEIVAV
+1597 
-1603 GTKPVVVTNILKYK
+1603 
-1617 TTTVEDPELPK
+1617 
-1628 GHTETVTQ
+1628 
-1636 GKEGKEIITT
+1636 
-1646 TYTLD
+1646 
-1651 TKTGNITANTVTET
+1651 
-1665 IEPVEKVVKIGTKS
+1665 
-1679 SPQTTVRFED
+1679 
-1689 VPFTVIY
+1689 
-1696 QADENRTAGEKETI
+1696 
-1710 SSGKLGKA
+1710 
-1718 KITETEGSEPVR
+1718 
-1730 EVLEKPQNEIVAVGT
+1730 
-1745 KPVVVTNVLKY
+1745 
-1756 KTTTVED
+1756 
-1763 PELPKG
+1763 
-1769 HIETVTQGKEGK
+1769 
-1781 ETITTTYTL
+1781 
-1790 DTVTGNITANTVT
+1790 
-1803 ETIEPV
+1803 
-1809 EHVVKI
+1809 
-1815 GTKSSPQSTVRFEE
+1815 
-1829 IPFTVIYQADE
+1829 
-1840 NRTAGEKETIS
+1840 
-1851 SGKLGKA
+1851 
-1858 KITET
+1858 
-1863 EGSEPVREVLEKPQ
+1863 
-1877 NEIVAVGTKPV
+1877 
-1888 VVTNVLKYKTTT
+1888 
-1900 VEDPELPKGHTE
+1900 
-1912 TITQG
+1912 
-1917 KEGKEIITTTYT
+1917 
-1929 LDTATGLITS
+1929 
-1939 STKTERVDPVDEVV
+1939 
-1953 SVGTKIIPQT
+1953 
-1963 TVRYEEVPFAIVY
+1963 
-1976 QADENKVAGETT
+1976 
-1988 VIFSGKLGKVKITE
+1988 
-2002 TEGAEPI
+2002 I
-2009 REIIEHPQNK
+2009 REIVENPQNK

-2101 VTDTAPEQV
+2101 VADTAPEQV

-2116 WTTTIVPIPFQTRY
+2116 WTTTFVPIPFQTRY
-2130 IVDNQLKLGEEIILV
+2130 IVDNQLNLGEEIILV

-2171 SDIVLLDSIEQIIKI
+2171 SDIVLLDPIEQIIKI

-2251 TNGVILPKTGE
+2251 TNGALLPKTGE
-2262 QKENFLARLGYI
+2262 QKENFLSRLGYI
-2274 SLLSLEFCW
+2274 FLVSLGLGW
-2283 AISTL
+2283 AILPL
-2288 LKNKRKSK
+2288 LKTKKEK

>member
-70 NTETTIQEEVT
+70 NTETTTQEEVT
-81 VNNTVERQTEAEKS
+81 VNNTVEGQTDTEKS

-107 SLNDHLANTE
+107 SQNDHLANTE

-142 SSPESSSK
+142 SSPESSPK

-179 PTTTVSGNDTAIQ
+179 PTTTVTGNDTAIQ

-445 NISIFDLLKTH
+445 NISIFELLKTN

-474 GTSNSLTIGL
+474 GTSNSLTLGL
-484 LDAYTDLYP
+484 LDSYTDLYP
-493 QLKNYSKERGV
+493 ELKNYSKERGV

-761 FLPYGQLTAASLT
+761 FLPYGQLTVASLT

-1084 GQVTMDHV
+1084 VQVTMDHV

-1185 LIFNG
+1185 LIFNN
-1190 SKASNVELNH
+1190 SKASNVELKN
-1200 IANLILKHPSSISL
+1200 ISNLIVKNNSFISL
-1214 SSQSITPIQQTLAI
+1214 NSQSLNPIQQALTV
-1228 ENGSRLN
+1228 ETGSQIN
-1235 LGDLAVHLQ
+1235 LGDLEARFQ
-1244 SLTGDGM
+1244 SLKGDGI
-1251 LEFTDKGQ
+1251 LGFTDKGQ
-1259 LSIQDVSGHATIHF
+1259 LALQDLDGQATIQF
-1273 KRNDIDFSASDGK
+1273 KRKDMNFSESDGK
-1286 TFVAVASKKDGL
+1286 TFVTIASKQSGL
-1298 SVKLKP
+1298 SVKLIP
-1304 LELNLE
+1304 LDEILK
-1310 MDENGN
+1310 MDKDGN
-1316 YIYHQPYSASYYFDT
+1316 YIYHQPYSAGYYFESVELDKI
-1331 EDSRVLPSEIDDLLP
+1331 LPSEVEDLLP
-1346 EDKESLD
+1346 EDKESPN
-1353 QAIPAPET
+1353 QAIPQPEA
-1361 ITVEVSDGEG
+1361 ITEIVVDGDG
-1371 KWVFDKWEL
+1371 RWVFDRWEL
-1380 DSNSTTKRQFYTGYW
+1380 DSESTAKQHFYTGYW
-1395 RYTTSPQ
+1395 RYESSPQ
-1402 TTVRYEEVPFAV
+1402 TTVRFEDVPFTTI
-1414 DYQADENKVAGET
+1414 YQADENRTAGEKET
-1427 TVIFSGKLG
+1427 ISSGKLG
-1436 KVKITEAEGA
+1436 KAKITETEGS

-1509 LDTKTGNI
+1509 MDTKTGNI

-1532 VKIGTKSSPQTTVR
+1532 VKIGTKSSPQT
-1546 FEEIPF
+1546 
-1552 TTIYQADENRT
+1552 
-1563 AGEKETISSGKLGK
+1563 
-1577 VKITETE
+1577 
-1584 GSEPVREVLEKPQ
+1584 
-1597 NEIVAV
+1597 
-1603 GTKPVVVTNILKYK
+1603 
-1617 TTTVEDPELPK
+1617 
-1628 GHTETVTQ
+1628 
-1636 GKEGKEIITT
+1636 
-1646 TYTLD
+1646 
-1651 TKTGNITANTVTET
+1651 
-1665 IEPVEKVVKIGTKS
+1665 
-1679 SPQTTVRFED
+1679 
-1689 VPFTVIY
+1689 
-1696 QADENRTAGEKETI
+1696 
-1710 SSGKLGKA
+1710 
-1718 KITETEGSEPVR
+1718 
-1730 EVLEKPQNEIVAVGT
+1730 
-1745 KPVVVTNVLKY
+1745 
-1756 KTTTVED
+1756 
-1763 PELPKG
+1763 
-1769 HIETVTQGKEGK
+1769 
-1781 ETITTTYTL
+1781 
-1790 DTVTGNITANTVT
+1790 
-1803 ETIEPV
+1803 
-1809 EHVVKI
+1809 
-1815 GTKSSPQSTVRFEE
+1815 TVRFEE

-1888 VVTNVLKYKTTT
+1888 VVTNILKYKTTT
-1900 VEDPELPKGHTE
+1900 VEDPE
-1912 TITQG
+1912 
-1917 KEGKEIITTTYT
+1917 
-1929 LDTATGLITS
+1929 
-1939 STKTERVDPVDEVV
+1939 
-1953 SVGTKIIPQT
+1953 
-1963 TVRYEEVPFAIVY
+1963 
-1976 QADENKVAGETT
+1976 
-1988 VIFSGKLGKVKITE
+1988 
-2002 TEGAEPI
+2002 
-2009 REIIEHPQNK
+2009 
-2019 IVSVGTMT
+2019 
-2027 EVTNTILAFK
+2027 
-2037 TVKLDDDQLP
+2037 LP

-2087 PVDEVVSVGILETK
+2087 PVDEVVSVGTKIIPQTTVRYEEVPFAVDYQADENKVAGETTVIFSGKLGKVKITETEGAEPIREIVENPQNKIISVGTMTEVTNTILAFKTVNLDDDQLPKGQTKVVKKGKDGRETTTTTYTLDTATGLITSSTKTERVEPVDEVVSVGTKIIPQTTVRYEEVPFAVDYQADENKAAGETTVIFSGKLGKVKITETEGAEPIREIVENPQNKIVSVGTMTEVTNTILAFKTVNLDDDQLPKGQTKVVKQGKDGRETTTTTYTLDTATGLITSSTKTEIVDPVDEVVSVGILETK
-2101 VTDTAPEQV
+2101 VADTAPEQV

-2153 VITLVNGSVVGRN
+2153 VIALVNGSVVGRN
-2166 DEEII
+2166 DE
-2171 SDIVLLDSIEQIIKI
+2171 
-2186 GNRSTDK
+2186 
-2193 AIDLPSKK
+2193 
-2201 EKTDISNLGL
+2201 
-2211 TLPNNKVSSTPIK
+2211 
-2224 LAETPKSIQ
+2224 
-2233 YLTDR
+2233 
-2238 KYDSTVSPSQLQQ
+2238 
-2251 TNGVILPKTGE
+2251 
-2262 QKENFLARLGYI
+2262 
-2274 SLLSLEFCW
+2274 
-2283 AISTL
+2283 
-2288 LKNKRKSK
+2288 

>member
-1 MERKQR
+1 
-7 FSIKKLSIGVVSICI
+7 
-22 GFAFLT
+22 
-28 QGNSTVAAA
+28 
-37 ENSVEVI
+37 
-44 ISNATGE
+44 
-51 EETIPTQPTETPN
+51 
-64 NRESIQ
+64 
-70 NTETTIQEEVT
+70 
-81 VNNTVERQTEAEKS
+81 
-95 TRTEQAVPESTT
+95 
-107 SLNDHLANTE
+107 
-117 DTTTTSSS
+117 
-125 TESSVNEVEFPT
+125 
-137 ETTAL
+137 
-142 SSPESSSK
+142 
-150 IETIDASLK
+150 
-159 AEQPN
+159 
-164 TSEGTTALRAATNTS
+164 
-179 PTTTVSGNDTAIQ
+179 
-192 AIENGSI
+192 
-199 TPSKTIA
+199 
-206 SLNAEEK
+206 
-213 QTLNNLILTNFETSA
+213 
-228 DKVALLDVVKPKE
+228 
-241 SLSIS
+241 
-246 DLTKYFVPLI
+246 
-256 KQLKSDPNYKH
+256 
-267 LTDQE
+267 
-272 RSAEATKLALIEAN
+272 
-286 KNLYEDASIE
+286 
-296 ALAPEAKNT
+296 
-305 FQQLLAFNNGQLLTE
+305 
-320 KSGLTV
+320 
-326 ETLKNNLSQLYRGVL
+326 
-341 YLQQQYSFEK
+341 
-351 DLPQTLV
+351 
-358 FTPHTIGNIQADQTS
+358 
-373 AYDRLMAYGGH
+373 
-384 ITDKR
+384 
-389 SLALNLNQIQFNNRM
+389 
-404 IGQYTGTKSTAE
+404 
-416 LVEKIAQSK
+416 
-425 GKDVNSYFT
+425 
-434 EQSQALIGTSP
+434 
-445 NISIFDLLKTH
+445 IFDLLKTN

-474 GTSNSLTIGL
+474 GTSNSLTLGL
-484 LDAYTDLYP
+484 LDSYTDLYP
-493 QLKNYSKERGV
+493 ELKNYSKERGV

-761 FLPYGQLTAASLT
+761 FLPYGQLTVASLT

-1185 LIFNG
+1185 LIFNN
-1190 SKASNVELNH
+1190 SKASNVELKN
-1200 IANLILKHPSSISL
+1200 ISNLIVKNNSFISL
-1214 SSQSITPIQQTLAI
+1214 NSQSLNPIQQALTV
-1228 ENGSRLN
+1228 ETGSQIN
-1235 LGDLAVHLQ
+1235 LGDLEARFQ
-1244 SLTGDGM
+1244 SLKGDGI
-1251 LEFTDKGQ
+1251 LGFTDKGQ
-1259 LSIQDVSGHATIHF
+1259 LALQDLDGQATIQF
-1273 KRNDIDFSASDGK
+1273 KRKDMNFSESDGK
-1286 TFVAVASKKDGL
+1286 TFVTIASKQSGL
-1298 SVKLKP
+1298 SVKLIP
-1304 LELNLE
+1304 LDEILK
-1310 MDENGN
+1310 MDKDGN
-1316 YIYHQPYSASYYFDT
+1316 YIYHQPYSAGYYFESVELDKI
-1331 EDSRVLPSEIDDLLP
+1331 LPSEVEDLLP
-1346 EDKESLD
+1346 EDKESPN
-1353 QAIPAPET
+1353 QAIPQPEA
-1361 ITVEVSDGEG
+1361 ITEIVVDGDG
-1371 KWVFDKWEL
+1371 RWVFDRWEL
-1380 DSNSTTKRQFYTGYW
+1380 DSESTAKQHFYTGYW
-1395 RYTTSPQ
+1395 RYESSPQ
-1402 TTVRYEEVPFAV
+1402 TTVRFEDVPFTTI
-1414 DYQADENKVAGET
+1414 YQADENRTAGEKET
-1427 TVIFSGKLG
+1427 ISSGKLG
-1436 KVKITEAEGA
+1436 KAKITETEGS

-1509 LDTKTGNI
+1509 MDTKTGNI

-1532 VKIGTKSSPQTTVR
+1532 VKIGTKSSPQT
-1546 FEEIPF
+1546 
-1552 TTIYQADENRT
+1552 
-1563 AGEKETISSGKLGK
+1563 
-1577 VKITETE
+1577 
-1584 GSEPVREVLEKPQ
+1584 
-1597 NEIVAV
+1597 
-1603 GTKPVVVTNILKYK
+1603 
-1617 TTTVEDPELPK
+1617 
-1628 GHTETVTQ
+1628 
-1636 GKEGKEIITT
+1636 
-1646 TYTLD
+1646 
-1651 TKTGNITANTVTET
+1651 
-1665 IEPVEKVVKIGTKS
+1665 
-1679 SPQTTVRFED
+1679 
-1689 VPFTVIY
+1689 
-1696 QADENRTAGEKETI
+1696 
-1710 SSGKLGKA
+1710 
-1718 KITETEGSEPVR
+1718 
-1730 EVLEKPQNEIVAVGT
+1730 
-1745 KPVVVTNVLKY
+1745 
-1756 KTTTVED
+1756 
-1763 PELPKG
+1763 
-1769 HIETVTQGKEGK
+1769 
-1781 ETITTTYTL
+1781 
-1790 DTVTGNITANTVT
+1790 
-1803 ETIEPV
+1803 
-1809 EHVVKI
+1809 
-1815 GTKSSPQSTVRFEE
+1815 TVRFEE

-1888 VVTNVLKYKTTT
+1888 VVTNILKYKTTT
-1900 VEDPELPKGHTE
+1900 VEDPE
-1912 TITQG
+1912 
-1917 KEGKEIITTTYT
+1917 
-1929 LDTATGLITS
+1929 
-1939 STKTERVDPVDEVV
+1939 
-1953 SVGTKIIPQT
+1953 
-1963 TVRYEEVPFAIVY
+1963 
-1976 QADENKVAGETT
+1976 
-1988 VIFSGKLGKVKITE
+1988 
-2002 TEGAEPI
+2002 
-2009 REIIEHPQNK
+2009 
-2019 IVSVGTMT
+2019 
-2027 EVTNTILAFK
+2027 
-2037 TVKLDDDQLP
+2037 LP

-2087 PVDEVVSVGILETK
+2087 PVDEVVSVGTKIIPQTTVRYEEVPFAVDYQADENKVAGETTVIFSGKLGKVKITETEGAEPIREIVENPQNKIISVGTMTEVTNTILAFKTVNLDDDQLPKGQTKVVKKGKDGRETTTTTYTLDTATGLITSSTKTERVEPVDEVVSVGTKIIPQTTVRYEEVPFAVDYQADENKAAGETTVIFSGKLGKVKITETEGAEPIREIVENPQNKIVSVGTMTEVTNTILAFKTVNLDDDQLPKGQTKVVKKGKDGRETTTTTYTLDTATGLITSSTKTEIVDPVDEVVSVGILETK
-2101 VTDTAPEQV
+2101 VADTAPEQV

-2153 VITLVNGSVVGRN
+2153 VIALVNGSVVGRN

-2171 SDIVLLDSIEQIIKI
+2171 SDIVLLDPIEQIIKI

>member
-64 NRESIQ
+64 NKESIQ

-107 SLNDHLANTE
+107 SQNDHLANTE

-192 AIENGSI
+192 AIEKGSLDQ
-199 TPSKTIA
+199 SKSI
-206 SLNAEEK
+206 EELTTEEQ
-213 QTLNNLILTNFETSA
+213 QTLNNLILTNFETTA
-228 DKVALLDVVKPKE
+228 DQVALQDFVKPKKQ
-241 SLSIS
+241 LSS
-246 DLTKYFVPLI
+246 SETTKYLVPLI
-256 KQLKSDPNYKH
+256 KQVMADPQYNH
-267 LTDQE
+267 LTRAE
-272 RSAEATKLALIEAN
+272 KVTEATKLALIEVN

-296 ALAPEAKNT
+296 ALAPEAKKT
-305 FQQLLAFNNGQLLTE
+305 FQQLLEYNNGQLL
-320 KSGLTV
+320 KDKNGLTV
-326 ETLKNNLSQLYRGVL
+326 ENIKNNLSQLYRGVL
-341 YLQQQYSFEK
+341 YLQQQYSFES
-351 DLPQTLV
+351 DLPETLV
-358 FTPHTIGNIQADQTS
+358 FAPHTIGKIQADQTS
-373 AYDRLMAYGGH
+373 AYDRLLAYGGR

-389 SLALNLNQIQFNNRM
+389 SLALNLNQNQFKERL
-404 IGQYTGTKSTAE
+404 ISQYTGTNSTAE

-445 NISIFDLLKTH
+445 NISIFELLKTN

-463 VLSQGRGVYLA
+463 VLSQGKGIYLA

-493 QLKNYSKERGV
+493 QLKNFSKERGA
-504 QQPTSTFFEKIL
+504 QQPSSTFFDKLL
-516 TYQENWLTFLN
+516 TYQENWLTFLD
-527 SAKKDSTTIPFTLA
+527 SAKSADATIPFTLA
-541 VDTMNVYNETTKAH
+541 VDTMKVYNEATKTH

-560 EGTSAH
+560 EGESAH
-566 SAVLNF
+566 TAVVSF

-587 GLGGVANGENM
+587 GLGGVAQGESL
-598 IKAYETR
+598 IRAYETR

-612 GVALFTHEM
+612 GIALFTHEM
-621 THTNDEARLFG
+621 THTNDDARLFRG
-632 GTYRKEGRRAGQG
+632 AGRRNGQG

-761 FLPYGQLTAASLT
+761 FLPYGQLTAAPLT

-781 LVDQDAVSGQFIPRG
+781 LVDQDAVSGSFIPRG
-796 ISPILTELSHNQY
+796 SSPLILELSHNQY
-809 DHVPLLESFYG
+809 DHVPLLDSFYG
-820 ASEAPSGNNTVGDI
+820 VSDAPNGNNTVGDI

-852 ISYISNRY
+852 IGYISNRY
-860 NSDSEAFKAIL
+860 SNDTEAYKAIL
-871 GNEYSDWASFK
+871 GNDYVDWASFK
-882 KAQYKRLEDKEPVN
+882 KAQYKRLENKEVVN
-896 QLWQTSQLEKELETA
+896 HLWQTSQLERDLEEA
-911 IKADLAVLTTYR
+911 IKSDLNELKTYR
-923 NSINSLLN
+923 NSINNLLN
-931 SRSTVTQT
+931 SRAGVTQT
-939 QLDQAAQKASVA
+939 DLNNIAIQTSIANK
-951 RLATNVRKVKLDIL
+951 TKHVRQVKQDIL
-965 NKALQFNNLEASI
+965 LKALQHNELRDSI
-978 FEAPKQSDIIY
+978 FLPDIIY
-989 VKNGGNGQGLTED
+989 VKNGGTGQGLTED
-1002 TPMGSLA
+1002 SPMGSLA
-1009 EALQKATDG
+1009 EALVKATDG
-1018 TIIKLV
+1018 TVIKLV

-1032 LVINKAVTIESD
+1032 IVIDKAITIESVQP
-1044 SSENAIIFNES
+1044 ENAIIFNES

-1074 SNVPGNIYID
+1074 SNVPGNIYIN
-1084 GQVTMDHV
+1084 GKVTMDNV
-1092 STLISNRQTDKRPSL
+1092 STLISNRQSDKRPSL
-1107 IIGSSA
+1107 IVGSSA
-1113 DTTDKRESS
+1113 DATDKRESS

-1149 TQIKNGVEVTT
+1149 TKIKNGIEVTT

-1200 IANLILKHPSSISL
+1200 IANLILKYPSSISL

-1235 LGDLAVHLQ
+1235 LGDLDVHFQ
-1244 SLTGDGM
+1244 SLTGDGI

-1273 KRNDIDFSASDGK
+1273 KRNDMDFSASDGK

-1310 MDENGN
+1310 IDENGN

-1331 EDSRVLPSEIDDLLP
+1331 EDSRVLPSEIDDLQP
-1346 EDKESLD
+1346 DDKESLD

-1361 ITVEVSDGEG
+1361 ITVEVPDGEG

-1402 TTVRYEEVPFAV
+1402 TTVRFEDVPFTTI
-1414 DYQADENKVAGET
+1414 YQADENRTAGEKET
-1427 TVIFSGKLG
+1427 ISSGKLG
-1436 KVKITEAEGA
+1436 KAKITETEGS

-1509 LDTKTGNI
+1509 MDTKTGNI

-1563 AGEKETISSGKLGK
+1563 AGEKET
-1577 VKITETE
+1577 
-1584 GSEPVREVLEKPQ
+1584 
-1597 NEIVAV
+1597 
-1603 GTKPVVVTNILKYK
+1603 
-1617 TTTVEDPELPK
+1617 
-1628 GHTETVTQ
+1628 
-1636 GKEGKEIITT
+1636 
-1646 TYTLD
+1646 
-1651 TKTGNITANTVTET
+1651 
-1665 IEPVEKVVKIGTKS
+1665 
-1679 SPQTTVRFED
+1679 
-1689 VPFTVIY
+1689 
-1696 QADENRTAGEKETI
+1696 
-1710 SSGKLGKA
+1710 
-1718 KITETEGSEPVR
+1718 
-1730 EVLEKPQNEIVAVGT
+1730 
-1745 KPVVVTNVLKY
+1745 
-1756 KTTTVED
+1756 
-1763 PELPKG
+1763 
-1769 HIETVTQGKEGK
+1769 
-1781 ETITTTYTL
+1781 
-1790 DTVTGNITANTVT
+1790 
-1803 ETIEPV
+1803 
-1809 EHVVKI
+1809 
-1815 GTKSSPQSTVRFEE
+1815 
-1829 IPFTVIYQADE
+1829 
-1840 NRTAGEKETIS
+1840 
-1851 SGKLGKA
+1851 
-1858 KITET
+1858 
-1863 EGSEPVREVLEKPQ
+1863 
-1877 NEIVAVGTKPV
+1877 
-1888 VVTNVLKYKTTT
+1888 
-1900 VEDPELPKGHTE
+1900 
-1912 TITQG
+1912 
-1917 KEGKEIITTTYT
+1917 
-1929 LDTATGLITS
+1929 
-1939 STKTERVDPVDEVV
+1939 
-1953 SVGTKIIPQT
+1953 
-1963 TVRYEEVPFAIVY
+1963 
-1976 QADENKVAGETT
+1976 
-1988 VIFSGKLGKVKITE
+1988 
-2002 TEGAEPI
+2002 
-2009 REIIEHPQNK
+2009 
-2019 IVSVGTMT
+2019 
-2027 EVTNTILAFK
+2027 
-2037 TVKLDDDQLP
+2037 
-2047 KGQTKVVKKGKDGR
+2047 
-2061 ETTTTTYTLDTAT
+2061 
-2074 GLITSSTKTERVD
+2074 
-2087 PVDEVVSVGILETK
+2087 
-2101 VTDTAPEQV
+2101 
-2110 IKPELK
+2110 
-2116 WTTTIVPIPFQTRY
+2116 
-2130 IVDNQLKLGEEIILV
+2130 
-2145 PGRNGQRQ
+2145 
-2153 VITLVNGSVVGRN
+2153 
-2166 DEEII
+2166 
-2171 SDIVLLDSIEQIIKI
+2171 
-2186 GNRSTDK
+2186 
-2193 AIDLPSKK
+2193 
-2201 EKTDISNLGL
+2201 
-2211 TLPNNKVSSTPIK
+2211 
-2224 LAETPKSIQ
+2224 
-2233 YLTDR
+2233 
-2238 KYDSTVSPSQLQQ
+2238 
-2251 TNGVILPKTGE
+2251 
-2262 QKENFLARLGYI
+2262 
-2274 SLLSLEFCW
+2274 
-2283 AISTL
+2283 
-2288 LKNKRKSK
+2288 

>member
-107 SLNDHLANTE
+107 SQNDHLANTE
-117 DTTTTSSS
+117 DTTTPSSP

-137 ETTAL
+137 ETTAP

-192 AIENGSI
+192 AIENGSLDQ
-199 TPSKTIA
+199 SKSI
-206 SLNAEEK
+206 EELTTEEQ
-213 QTLNNLILTNFETSA
+213 QTLNNLILTNFETTA
-228 DKVALLDVVKPKE
+228 DQVALQDFAKPKKQ
-241 SLSIS
+241 LSPS
-246 DLTKYFVPLI
+246 ETTKYLVPLI
-256 KQLKSDPNYKH
+256 KQVMADPQYNH
-267 LTDQE
+267 LTNAE
-272 RSAEATKLALIEAN
+272 KVAEATKLALIEVN

-296 ALAPEAKNT
+296 ALAPEAKKT
-305 FQQLLAFNNGQLLTE
+305 FQQLLEYNNGQLL
-320 KSGLTV
+320 KDKNGLTV
-326 ETLKNNLSQLYRGVL
+326 GTIKNNLSQLYRGVL
-341 YLQQQYSFEK
+341 YLQQQYSFES
-351 DLPQTLV
+351 DLPETLV
-358 FTPHTIGNIQADQTS
+358 FAPHTIGKIQADQTS
-373 AYDRLMAYGGH
+373 AYDRLLAYGGR

-389 SLALNLNQIQFNNRM
+389 SLALNLNQNQFKERL
-404 IGQYTGTKSTAE
+404 ISQYTGTNSTAE

-463 VLSQGRGVYLA
+463 VLSQGKGIYLA

-484 LDAYTDLYP
+484 LDSYTDLYP
-493 QLKNYSKERGV
+493 QLKNFSKERGA
-504 QQPTSTFFEKIL
+504 QQPISTFFDKLL

-527 SAKKDSTTIPFTLA
+527 SAKSADATIPFTLA
-541 VDTMNVYNETTKAH
+541 VDTLKVYNEATKTH

-560 EGTSAH
+560 EGESAH
-566 SAVLNF
+566 TAVVSF
-572 FSPMNLWENYVRSGV
+572 FSPMNLWENYVRSGI
-587 GLGGVANGENM
+587 GLGGIAQGESL
-598 IKAYETR
+598 IRAYETR

-612 GVALFTHEM
+612 GIALFTHEM
-621 THTNDEARLFG
+621 THTNDDARLFRG
-632 GTYRKEGRRAGQG
+632 AGRRNGQG

-693 TSTEKLANY
+693 TSTEELANY
-702 TKNLVDLV
+702 TKNLVDLI

-722 KSLAENELAT
+722 KILSEEELAI

-739 VPRNTTSN
+739 VPRNLTSN
-747 TSTTTTSLPSTNDA
+747 TGTTNTDLPSTNDA
-761 FLPYGQLTAASLT
+761 FLPFGYLTAAPLT
-774 KPTSIND
+774 KPSSIND
-781 LVDQDAVSGQFIPRG
+781 LVDQDAVSGRFIPRG
-796 ISPILTELSHNQY
+796 SSPLILELSHNQY
-809 DHVPLLESFYG
+809 DHVPLLDSFYG
-820 ASEAPSGNNTVGDI
+820 ASEAPSGTNTVGDI
-834 SFKRHAYEIL
+834 SFKRHSYEIL

-852 ISYISNRY
+852 IGYISNRY
-860 NSDSEAFKAIL
+860 SSDTEAFKAIL

-882 KAQYKRLEDKEPVN
+882 KAQYKRLENKEIVN
-896 QLWQTSQLEKELETA
+896 HLWQTSQLETDLEEA
-911 IKADLAVLTTYR
+911 IKSDLNELKNYR

-931 SRSTVTQT
+931 SRAGVTQT
-939 QLDQAAQKASVA
+939 DLNNIAIQTSIANK
-951 RLATNVRKVKLDIL
+951 TKHVRKVKQDIL
-965 NKALQFNNLEASI
+965 LKALQHNELRDSVFL
-978 FEAPKQSDIIY
+978 PDIIY
-989 VKNGGNGQGLTED
+989 VKNGGTGQGLTED
-1002 TPMGSLA
+1002 SPMGSLA

-1032 LVINKAVTIESD
+1032 IVIDKAITIESVQP
-1044 SSENAIIFNES
+1044 ENAIIFNES

-1074 SNVPGNIYID
+1074 SNVPGNIYIN
-1084 GQVTMDHV
+1084 GQVTMDNV
-1092 STLISNRQTDKRPSL
+1092 STLISNRQSDKRPSL
-1107 IIGSSA
+1107 IVGSSA
-1113 DTTDKRESS
+1113 DATDKRESS

-1160 PSPVTITSESNQVN
+1160 PSPVVITSESNQVN

-1185 LIFNG
+1185 LIFNN

-1200 IANLILKHPSSISL
+1200 ISNLILEHASSISL

-1235 LGDLAVHLQ
+1235 LGNLAVHFQ
-1244 SLTGDGM
+1244 SLKGDGI

-1273 KRNDIDFSASDGK
+1273 KRNDMDFSASDGK

-1331 EDSRVLPSEIDDLLP
+1331 EDSRVLPNEIYDLQP
-1346 EDKESLD
+1346 DDKESLD

-1361 ITVEVSDGEG
+1361 ITVEVPDGEG

-1380 DSNSTTKRQFYTGYW
+1380 DSNSTTKRQFYIGYW

-1414 DYQADENKVAGET
+1414 DYHADENKVAGET

-1446 EPVREVLEKPQNEIV
+1446 EPIREIVENPQNKIV
-1461 AVGTKP
+1461 SVGTMTE
-1467 VVVSNI
+1467 VTNTI
-1473 LKYKT
+1473 LAFKT
-1478 TTVEDP
+1478 VKLDDDQ
-1484 ELPKGHTETVTQG
+1484 LPKGQT
-1497 KEGKEIITTTYT
+1497 
-1509 LDTKTGNI
+1509 
-1517 TANTVTE
+1517 
-1524 TIEPVEKV
+1524 KV
-1532 VKIGTKSSPQTTVR
+1532 VKKGKDGRETT
-1546 FEEIPF
+1546 
-1552 TTIYQADENRT
+1552 
-1563 AGEKETISSGKLGK
+1563 
-1577 VKITETE
+1577 
-1584 GSEPVREVLEKPQ
+1584 
-1597 NEIVAV
+1597 
-1603 GTKPVVVTNILKYK
+1603 
-1617 TTTVEDPELPK
+1617 
-1628 GHTETVTQ
+1628 
-1636 GKEGKEIITT
+1636 
-1646 TYTLD
+1646 
-1651 TKTGNITANTVTET
+1651 
-1665 IEPVEKVVKIGTKS
+1665 
-1679 SPQTTVRFED
+1679 
-1689 VPFTVIY
+1689 
-1696 QADENRTAGEKETI
+1696 
-1710 SSGKLGKA
+1710 
-1718 KITETEGSEPVR
+1718 
-1730 EVLEKPQNEIVAVGT
+1730 
-1745 KPVVVTNVLKY
+1745 
-1756 KTTTVED
+1756 
-1763 PELPKG
+1763 
-1769 HIETVTQGKEGK
+1769 
-1781 ETITTTYTL
+1781 
-1790 DTVTGNITANTVT
+1790 
-1803 ETIEPV
+1803 
-1809 EHVVKI
+1809 
-1815 GTKSSPQSTVRFEE
+1815 
-1829 IPFTVIYQADE
+1829 
-1840 NRTAGEKETIS
+1840 
-1851 SGKLGKA
+1851 
-1858 KITET
+1858 
-1863 EGSEPVREVLEKPQ
+1863 
-1877 NEIVAVGTKPV
+1877 
-1888 VVTNVLKYKTTT
+1888 
-1900 VEDPELPKGHTE
+1900 
-1912 TITQG
+1912 
-1917 KEGKEIITTTYT
+1917 TTTYT

-1939 STKTERVDPVDEVV
+1939 STKTERVEPVDEVV

-1963 TVRYEEVPFAIVY
+1963 TVRYEEVPFAVDY
-1976 QADENKVAGETT
+1976 QADENKAAGETT

-2047 KGQTKVVKKGKDGR
+2047 KGQTKVVKQGKDGR
-2061 ETTTTTYTLDTAT
+2061 ETTT
-2074 GLITSSTKTERVD
+2074 
-2087 PVDEVVSVGILETK
+2087 
-2101 VTDTAPEQV
+2101 
-2110 IKPELK
+2110 
-2116 WTTTIVPIPFQTRY
+2116 
-2130 IVDNQLKLGEEIILV
+2130 
-2145 PGRNGQRQ
+2145 
-2153 VITLVNGSVVGRN
+2153 
-2166 DEEII
+2166 
-2171 SDIVLLDSIEQIIKI
+2171 
-2186 GNRSTDK
+2186 
-2193 AIDLPSKK
+2193 
-2201 EKTDISNLGL
+2201 
-2211 TLPNNKVSSTPIK
+2211 
-2224 LAETPKSIQ
+2224 
-2233 YLTDR
+2233 
-2238 KYDSTVSPSQLQQ
+2238 
-2251 TNGVILPKTGE
+2251 
-2262 QKENFLARLGYI
+2262 
-2274 SLLSLEFCW
+2274 
-2283 AISTL
+2283 
-2288 LKNKRKSK
+2288 

>member
-64 NRESIQ
+64 NKESIQ

-107 SLNDHLANTE
+107 SQNDHLANTE

-125 TESSVNEVEFPT
+125 TEISVNEVKLPT

-142 SSPESSSK
+142 YSPESSSK

-179 PTTTVSGNDTAIQ
+179 PTTTVTGNDTAIQ

-199 TPSKTIA
+199 PQSKTIA

-241 SLSIS
+241 SLNTS
-246 DLTKYFVPLI
+246 DTMKYLVPLI
-256 KQLKSDPNYKH
+256 KKVKADEKYKNLSDSEKV
-267 LTDQE
+267 E
-272 RSAEATKLALIEAN
+272 EARKLALIEAN

-305 FQQLLAFNNGQLLTE
+305 FQQLLAYNNDQLLTE

-373 AYDRLMAYGGH
+373 AYDRLMAYGGR

-434 EQSQALIGTSP
+434 KQSQALIGTSP
-445 NISIFDLLKTH
+445 NISIFDLLKTN
-456 KPEYILP
+456 KPDYILP
-463 VLSQGRGVYLA
+463 ILSQGRGIYVA
-474 GTSNSLTIGL
+474 GTSNSLTLGL
-484 LDAYTDLYP
+484 LDSYTDLYP
-493 QLKNYSKERGV
+493 ELKNYSKERGV

-662 GVPGEYKPV
+662 GIPGEYKPV

-681 DSPNRTQALTPQ
+681 ESSNRTQALTPQ

-722 KSLAENELAT
+722 KSLAENELAI

-739 VPRNTTSN
+739 VPRNLTSN
-747 TSTTTTSLPSTNDA
+747 TGTTNTDLPSTNDA
-761 FLPYGQLTAASLT
+761 FLPFGYLTAAPLT
-774 KPTSIND
+774 KPSSIND
-781 LVDQDAVSGQFIPRG
+781 LVDQDAVSGRFIPRG
-796 ISPILTELSHNQY
+796 SSPLILELSHNQY
-809 DHVPLLESFYG
+809 DHVPLLDSFYG
-820 ASEAPSGNNTVGDI
+820 VSDAPNGNNTVGDI

-852 ISYISNRY
+852 IGYISNRY
-860 NSDSEAFKAIL
+860 SSDTEAYKAIL
-871 GNEYSDWASFK
+871 GNDYVDWASFK
-882 KAQYKRLEDKEPVN
+882 KAQYKRLENKEVVN
-896 QLWQTSQLEKELETA
+896 NLWQTSQLEKDLEEA
-911 IKADLAVLTTYR
+911 IKSDLNELKNYR
-923 NSINSLLN
+923 NSINNLLN
-931 SRSTVTQT
+931 SRAGVTQT
-939 QLDQAAQKASVA
+939 DLNNIAIQTSIANK
-951 RLATNVRKVKLDIL
+951 TKHVRQVKQDIL
-965 NKALQFNNLEASI
+965 LKALQHNELHDSI
-978 FEAPKQSDIIY
+978 FLPDIIY
-989 VKNGGNGQGLTED
+989 VKNGGTGQGLTED
-1002 TPMGSLA
+1002 SPMGSLA
-1009 EALQKATDG
+1009 EALVKATDG
-1018 TIIKLV
+1018 TVIKLV

-1331 EDSRVLPSEIDDLLP
+1331 EDSRVLPSEIDDLQP
-1346 EDKESLD
+1346 DDKESLD
-1353 QAIPAPET
+1353 QAIPAPEI
-1361 ITVEVSDGEG
+1361 ITVEVPDGEG

-1380 DSNSTTKRQFYTGYW
+1380 DSNSTSKQQFYTGYW

-1402 TTVRYEEVPFAV
+1402 TTVRFEDVPFTTI
-1414 DYQADENKVAGET
+1414 YQADENRTAGEKET
-1427 TVIFSGKLG
+1427 ISSGKLG
-1436 KVKITEAEGA
+1436 KAKITETEGS

-1509 LDTKTGNI
+1509 MDTKTGNI

-1628 GHTETVTQ
+1628 GQTETVTQ

-1790 DTVTGNITANTVT
+1790 DT
-1803 ETIEPV
+1803 
-1809 EHVVKI
+1809 
-1815 GTKSSPQSTVRFEE
+1815 
-1829 IPFTVIYQADE
+1829 
-1840 NRTAGEKETIS
+1840 
-1851 SGKLGKA
+1851 
-1858 KITET
+1858 
-1863 EGSEPVREVLEKPQ
+1863 
-1877 NEIVAVGTKPV
+1877 
-1888 VVTNVLKYKTTT
+1888 
-1900 VEDPELPKGHTE
+1900 
-1912 TITQG
+1912 
-1917 KEGKEIITTTYT
+1917 
-1929 LDTATGLITS
+1929 ATGLITS
-1939 STKTERVDPVDEVV
+1939 STKTERVE
-1953 SVGTKIIPQT
+1953 
-1963 TVRYEEVPFAIVY
+1963 
-1976 QADENKVAGETT
+1976 
-1988 VIFSGKLGKVKITE
+1988 
-2002 TEGAEPI
+2002 
-2009 REIIEHPQNK
+2009 
-2019 IVSVGTMT
+2019 
-2027 EVTNTILAFK
+2027 
-2037 TVKLDDDQLP
+2037 
-2047 KGQTKVVKKGKDGR
+2047 
-2061 ETTTTTYTLDTAT
+2061 
-2074 GLITSSTKTERVD
+2074 

-2101 VTDTAPEQV
+2101 VADTAPEQV

-2130 IVDNQLKLGEEIILV
+2130 IVDNQLNLGEEIILV

-2171 SDIVLLDSIEQIIKI
+2171 SDIVLLDPIEQIIKI

-2211 TLPNNKVSSTPIK
+2211 ALPNNKVSSTPIK

>member
-64 NRESIQ
+64 NKESIQ

-107 SLNDHLANTE
+107 SQNDHLANTE

-125 TESSVNEVEFPT
+125 TEISVNEVKLPT

-142 SSPESSSK
+142 YSPESSSK

-179 PTTTVSGNDTAIQ
+179 PTTTVTGNDTAIQ

-199 TPSKTIA
+199 PQSKTIA

-241 SLSIS
+241 SLNTS
-246 DLTKYFVPLI
+246 DTMKYLVPLI
-256 KQLKSDPNYKH
+256 KKVKADEKYKNLSDSEKV
-267 LTDQE
+267 E
-272 RSAEATKLALIEAN
+272 EARKLALIEAN

-305 FQQLLAFNNGQLLTE
+305 FQQLLAYNNDQLLTE

-373 AYDRLMAYGGH
+373 AYDRLMAYGGR

-434 EQSQALIGTSP
+434 KQSQALIGTSP
-445 NISIFDLLKTH
+445 NISIFDLLKTN
-456 KPEYILP
+456 KPDYILP
-463 VLSQGRGVYLA
+463 ILSQGRGIYVA
-474 GTSNSLTIGL
+474 GTSNSLTLGL
-484 LDAYTDLYP
+484 LDSYTDLYP
-493 QLKNYSKERGV
+493 ELKNYSKERGV

-761 FLPYGQLTAASLT
+761 FLPYGQLTAAPLT

-796 ISPILTELSHNQY
+796 ISPILTGLSHNQY

-882 KAQYKRLEDKEPVN
+882 KAQYKRLENKEVVN
-896 QLWQTSQLEKELETA
+896 NLWQTSQLEKDLEEA
-911 IKADLAVLTTYR
+911 IKSDLNELKNYR
-923 NSINSLLN
+923 NSINNLLN
-931 SRSTVTQT
+931 SRAGVTQT
-939 QLDQAAQKASVA
+939 DLNNIAIQTSIANK
-951 RLATNVRKVKLDIL
+951 TKHVRQVKQDIL
-965 NKALQFNNLEASI
+965 LKALQHNELHDSI
-978 FEAPKQSDIIY
+978 FLPDIIY
-989 VKNGGNGQGLTED
+989 VKNGGTGQGLTED
-1002 TPMGSLA
+1002 SPMGSLA
-1009 EALQKATDG
+1009 EALVKATDG
-1018 TIIKLV
+1018 TVIKLV

-1436 KVKITEAEGA
+1436 KVKITE
-1446 EPVREVLEKPQNEIV
+1446 
-1461 AVGTKP
+1461 
-1467 VVVSNI
+1467 
-1473 LKYKT
+1473 
-1478 TTVEDP
+1478 
-1484 ELPKGHTETVTQG
+1484 
-1497 KEGKEIITTTYT
+1497 
-1509 LDTKTGNI
+1509 
-1517 TANTVTE
+1517 
-1524 TIEPVEKV
+1524 
-1532 VKIGTKSSPQTTVR
+1532 
-1546 FEEIPF
+1546 
-1552 TTIYQADENRT
+1552 
-1563 AGEKETISSGKLGK
+1563 
-1577 VKITETE
+1577 
-1584 GSEPVREVLEKPQ
+1584 
-1597 NEIVAV
+1597 
-1603 GTKPVVVTNILKYK
+1603 
-1617 TTTVEDPELPK
+1617 
-1628 GHTETVTQ
+1628 
-1636 GKEGKEIITT
+1636 
-1646 TYTLD
+1646 
-1651 TKTGNITANTVTET
+1651 
-1665 IEPVEKVVKIGTKS
+1665 
-1679 SPQTTVRFED
+1679 
-1689 VPFTVIY
+1689 
-1696 QADENRTAGEKETI
+1696 
-1710 SSGKLGKA
+1710 
-1718 KITETEGSEPVR
+1718 
-1730 EVLEKPQNEIVAVGT
+1730 
-1745 KPVVVTNVLKY
+1745 
-1756 KTTTVED
+1756 
-1763 PELPKG
+1763 
-1769 HIETVTQGKEGK
+1769 
-1781 ETITTTYTL
+1781 
-1790 DTVTGNITANTVT
+1790 
-1803 ETIEPV
+1803 
-1809 EHVVKI
+1809 
-1815 GTKSSPQSTVRFEE
+1815 
-1829 IPFTVIYQADE
+1829 
-1840 NRTAGEKETIS
+1840 
-1851 SGKLGKA
+1851 
-1858 KITET
+1858 
-1863 EGSEPVREVLEKPQ
+1863 
-1877 NEIVAVGTKPV
+1877 
-1888 VVTNVLKYKTTT
+1888 
-1900 VEDPELPKGHTE
+1900 
-1912 TITQG
+1912 
-1917 KEGKEIITTTYT
+1917 
-1929 LDTATGLITS
+1929 
-1939 STKTERVDPVDEVV
+1939 
-1953 SVGTKIIPQT
+1953 
-1963 TVRYEEVPFAIVY
+1963 
-1976 QADENKVAGETT
+1976 
-1988 VIFSGKLGKVKITE
+1988 

-2009 REIIEHPQNK
+2009 REIVEKPQNK

-2087 PVDEVVSVGILETK
+2087 PVDEVVSVGTKIIPQTTVRYEEVPFAVDYQADENKVAGET
-2101 VTDTAPEQV
+2101 TV
-2110 IKPELK
+2110 I
-2116 WTTTIVPIPFQTRY
+2116 FSG
-2130 IVDNQLKLGEEIILV
+2130 KLG
-2145 PGRNGQRQ
+2145 
-2153 VITLVNGSVVGRN
+2153 
-2166 DEEII
+2166 
-2171 SDIVLLDSIEQIIKI
+2171 
-2186 GNRSTDK
+2186 
-2193 AIDLPSKK
+2193 
-2201 EKTDISNLGL
+2201 
-2211 TLPNNKVSSTPIK
+2211 KV
-2224 LAETPKSIQ
+2224 
-2233 YLTDR
+2233 
-2238 KYDSTVSPSQLQQ
+2238 
-2251 TNGVILPKTGE
+2251 
-2262 QKENFLARLGYI
+2262 
-2274 SLLSLEFCW
+2274 
-2283 AISTL
+2283 
-2288 LKNKRKSK
+2288 

>member
-28 QGNSTVAAA
+28 QGNSTVAAT

-70 NTETTIQEEVT
+70 NTETTTQEEVT
-81 VNNTVERQTEAEKS
+81 VNNTVEGQTDTEKS

-107 SLNDHLANTE
+107 SQNDHLANTE

-192 AIENGSI
+192 AIENGSLDQ
-199 TPSKTIA
+199 SKSI
-206 SLNAEEK
+206 EELTTEEQ
-213 QTLNNLILTNFETSA
+213 QTLNNLILTNFETTA
-228 DKVALLDVVKPKE
+228 DQVALQDFAKPKKQ
-241 SLSIS
+241 LSPS
-246 DLTKYFVPLI
+246 ETTKYLVPLI
-256 KQLKSDPNYKH
+256 KQVMADPQYSH
-267 LTDQE
+267 LTRAE
-272 RSAEATKLALIEAN
+272 KVTEATKLALIEVN

-296 ALAPEAKNT
+296 ALAPEAKKT
-305 FQQLLAFNNGQLLTE
+305 FQQLLEYNNGQLL
-320 KSGLTV
+320 KDKNGLTV
-326 ETLKNNLSQLYRGVL
+326 ETIKNNLSQLYRGVL
-341 YLQQQYSFEK
+341 YLQQQYSFES
-351 DLPQTLV
+351 DLPETLV
-358 FTPHTIGNIQADQTS
+358 FSPHTIGKIQADQTS
-373 AYDRLMAYGGH
+373 AYDRLLAYGGR

-389 SLALNLNQIQFNNRM
+389 SLALNLNQNQFKERL
-404 IGQYTGTKSTAE
+404 ISQYTGTNSTAE

-445 NISIFDLLKTH
+445 NISIFELLKTN

-463 VLSQGRGVYLA
+463 VLSQGKGIYLA

-493 QLKNYSKERGV
+493 QLKNFSKERGA
-504 QQPTSTFFEKIL
+504 QQPTSTFFDKLL

-527 SAKKDSTTIPFTLA
+527 SAKSADATIPFTLA
-541 VDTMNVYNETTKAH
+541 VDTLKVYNEATKTH

-560 EGTSAH
+560 EGESAH
-566 SAVLNF
+566 TAVVSF
-572 FSPMNLWENYVRSGV
+572 FSPMNLWENYVRSGI
-587 GLGGVANGENM
+587 GLGGIAQGESL
-598 IKAYETR
+598 IRAYETR

-612 GVALFTHEM
+612 GIALFTHEM
-621 THTNDEARLFG
+621 THTNDDARLFRG
-632 GTYRKEGRRAGQG
+632 AGRRNGQG

-693 TSTEKLANY
+693 TSTEELANY
-702 TKNLVDLV
+702 TKNLVDLI

-722 KSLAENELAT
+722 KTLSEEELAI
-732 YFNKVVQ
+732 YFNKVIQ
-739 VPRNTTSN
+739 VPRNLTSN
-747 TSTTTTSLPSTNDA
+747 TGTTNTDLPSTNDA
-761 FLPYGQLTAASLT
+761 FLPFGYLTAAPLT
-774 KPTSIND
+774 KPSSIND
-781 LVDQDAVSGQFIPRG
+781 LVDQDAVSGRFIPRG
-796 ISPILTELSHNQY
+796 SSPLILELSHNQY
-809 DHVPLLESFYG
+809 DHVPLLDSFYG
-820 ASEAPSGNNTVGDI
+820 VSDAPNGNNTVGDI

-852 ISYISNRY
+852 IGYISNRY
-860 NSDSEAFKAIL
+860 SSDTEAYKAIL
-871 GNEYSDWASFK
+871 GNDYVDWASFK
-882 KAQYKRLEDKEPVN
+882 KAQYKRLENKEVVN
-896 QLWQTSQLEKELETA
+896 HLWQTSQLEKDLEEA
-911 IKADLAVLTTYR
+911 IKSDLNELKNYR
-923 NSINSLLN
+923 NSINNLLN
-931 SRSTVTQT
+931 SRAGVTQT
-939 QLDQAAQKASVA
+939 DLNNIAIQTSIANK
-951 RLATNVRKVKLDIL
+951 TKYVRQVKQDIL
-965 NKALQFNNLEASI
+965 LKALQHNELRDSI
-978 FEAPKQSDIIY
+978 FLPDIIY
-989 VKNGGNGQGLTED
+989 VKNGGTGQGLTED
-1002 TPMGSLA
+1002 SPMGSLA

-1185 LIFNG
+1185 LIFNN
-1190 SKASNVELNH
+1190 SKASNVELKN
-1200 IANLILKHPSSISL
+1200 ISNLIVKNNSFISL
-1214 SSQSITPIQQTLAI
+1214 NSQSLNPIQQALTV
-1228 ENGSRLN
+1228 ETGSQIN
-1235 LGDLAVHLQ
+1235 LGDLEARFQ
-1244 SLTGDGM
+1244 SLKGDGI
-1251 LEFTDKGQ
+1251 LGFTDKGQ
-1259 LSIQDVSGHATIHF
+1259 LALQDLDGQATIQF
-1273 KRNDIDFSASDGK
+1273 KRKDMNFSESDGK
-1286 TFVAVASKKDGL
+1286 TFVTIASKQSGL
-1298 SVKLKP
+1298 SVKLIP
-1304 LELNLE
+1304 LDEILK
-1310 MDENGN
+1310 MDKDGN
-1316 YIYHQPYSASYYFDT
+1316 YIYHQPYSAGYYFESVELDKI
-1331 EDSRVLPSEIDDLLP
+1331 LPSEVEDLLP
-1346 EDKESLD
+1346 EDKESPN
-1353 QAIPAPET
+1353 QAIPQPEA
-1361 ITVEVSDGEG
+1361 ITEIVVDGDG
-1371 KWVFDKWEL
+1371 RWVFDRWEL
-1380 DSNSTTKRQFYTGYW
+1380 DSESTAKQHFYTGYW
-1395 RYTTSPQ
+1395 RYESSPQ
-1402 TTVRYEEVPFAV
+1402 TTVRFEDVPFTTI
-1414 DYQADENKVAGET
+1414 YQADENRTAGEKET
-1427 TVIFSGKLG
+1427 ISSGKLG
-1436 KVKITEAEGA
+1436 KAKITETEGS

-1467 VVVSNI
+1467 VVVTNI

-1509 LDTKTGNI
+1509 MDTKTGNI

-1679 SPQTTVRFED
+1679 SPQTTVRFEEI
-1689 VPFTVIY
+1689 PFTTIY

-1710 SSGKLGKA
+1710 SSGKLGKV

-1745 KPVVVTNVLKY
+1745 KPVVVTN
-1756 KTTTVED
+1756 
-1763 PELPKG
+1763 
-1769 HIETVTQGKEGK
+1769 I
-1781 ETITTTYTL
+1781 
-1790 DTVTGNITANTVT
+1790 
-1803 ETIEPV
+1803 
-1809 EHVVKI
+1809 
-1815 GTKSSPQSTVRFEE
+1815 
-1829 IPFTVIYQADE
+1829 
-1840 NRTAGEKETIS
+1840 
-1851 SGKLGKA
+1851 
-1858 KITET
+1858 
-1863 EGSEPVREVLEKPQ
+1863 
-1877 NEIVAVGTKPV
+1877 
-1888 VVTNVLKYKTTT
+1888 LKYKTTT

-1912 TITQG
+1912 TVTQG
-1917 KEGKEIITTTYT
+1917 KEGKEIIT
-1929 LDTATGLITS
+1929 
-1939 STKTERVDPVDEVV
+1939 
-1953 SVGTKIIPQT
+1953 
-1963 TVRYEEVPFAIVY
+1963 
-1976 QADENKVAGETT
+1976 
-1988 VIFSGKLGKVKITE
+1988 
-2002 TEGAEPI
+2002 
-2009 REIIEHPQNK
+2009 
-2019 IVSVGTMT
+2019 
-2027 EVTNTILAFK
+2027 
-2037 TVKLDDDQLP
+2037 
-2047 KGQTKVVKKGKDGR
+2047 
-2061 ETTTTTYTLDTAT
+2061 
-2074 GLITSSTKTERVD
+2074 
-2087 PVDEVVSVGILETK
+2087 
-2101 VTDTAPEQV
+2101 
-2110 IKPELK
+2110 
-2116 WTTTIVPIPFQTRY
+2116 
-2130 IVDNQLKLGEEIILV
+2130 
-2145 PGRNGQRQ
+2145 
-2153 VITLVNGSVVGRN
+2153 
-2166 DEEII
+2166 
-2171 SDIVLLDSIEQIIKI
+2171 
-2186 GNRSTDK
+2186 
-2193 AIDLPSKK
+2193 
-2201 EKTDISNLGL
+2201 
-2211 TLPNNKVSSTPIK
+2211 
-2224 LAETPKSIQ
+2224 
-2233 YLTDR
+2233 
-2238 KYDSTVSPSQLQQ
+2238 
-2251 TNGVILPKTGE
+2251 
-2262 QKENFLARLGYI
+2262 
-2274 SLLSLEFCW
+2274 
-2283 AISTL
+2283 
-2288 LKNKRKSK
+2288 

>member
-28 QGNSTVAAA
+28 QASITVAADEKDTVA
-37 ENSVEVI
+37 FVTDKVEADGSETADSVETLVNEKAEQDTGNTDEDPALNKTREEQPEVAPLV
-44 ISNATGE
+44 SNTNDSKNEVA
-51 EETIPTQPTETPN
+51 PSSSSDTEDSSQTSASL
-64 NRESIQ
+64 E
-70 NTETTIQEEVT
+70 
-81 VNNTVERQTEAEKS
+81 TVETASKPS
-95 TRTEQAVPESTT
+95 TISTPE
-107 SLNDHLANTE
+107 L
-117 DTTTTSSS
+117 S
-125 TESSVNEVEFPT
+125 TESETNET
-137 ETTAL
+137 SL
-142 SSPESSSK
+142 SEEPAGT
-150 IETIDASLK
+150 IEGS
-159 AEQPN
+159 
-164 TSEGTTALRAATNTS
+164 TALRTAANTNTA
-179 PTTTVSGNDTAIQ
+179 PTTAVSTDDTAIQ
-192 AIENGSI
+192 AIEKGSI
-199 TPSKTIA
+199 PQSKTIA

-213 QTLNNLILTNFETSA
+213 QTLNNLILTNFETTA
-228 DKVALLDVVKPKE
+228 DQVALQDFVKPKKQ
-241 SLSIS
+241 LSS
-246 DLTKYFVPLI
+246 SETTKYLVPLI
-256 KQLKSDPNYKH
+256 KQVMADPQYNH
-267 LTDQE
+267 LTRAE
-272 RSAEATKLALIEAN
+272 KVTEATKLALIEVN

-296 ALAPEAKNT
+296 ALAPEARKT
-305 FQQLLAFNNGQLLTE
+305 FQQLLEYNNGQLL
-320 KSGLTV
+320 KDKNGLTV
-326 ETLKNNLSQLYRGVL
+326 ETIKNNLSQLYRGVL
-341 YLQQQYSFEK
+341 YLQQQYSFES
-351 DLPQTLV
+351 DLPETLV
-358 FTPHTIGNIQADQTS
+358 FAPHTIGKIQADQTS
-373 AYDRLMAYGGH
+373 AYDRLLAYGGR

-389 SLALNLNQIQFNNRM
+389 SLALNLNQNQFKERL
-404 IGQYTGTKSTAE
+404 ISQYTGTNSTAE

-463 VLSQGRGVYLA
+463 VLSQGKGIYLA

-484 LDAYTDLYP
+484 LDSYTDLYP
-493 QLKNYSKERGV
+493 QLKNFSKERGA
-504 QQPTSTFFEKIL
+504 QQPISTFFDKLL

-527 SAKKDSTTIPFTLA
+527 SAKTADATIPFTLA
-541 VDTMNVYNETTKAH
+541 VDTLKVYNEATKTH

-560 EGTSAH
+560 EGESAH
-566 SAVLNF
+566 TAVVSF
-572 FSPMNLWENYVRSGV
+572 FSPMNLWENYVRSGI
-587 GLGGVANGENM
+587 GLGGIAQGESL
-598 IKAYETR
+598 IRAYETR

-612 GVALFTHEM
+612 GIALFTHEM
-621 THTNDEARLFG
+621 THTNDDARLFRG
-632 GTYRKEGRRAGQG
+632 AGRRNGQG

-693 TSTEKLANY
+693 TSTEELANY
-702 TKNLVDLV
+702 TKNLVDLI

-722 KSLAENELAT
+722 KTLSEEELAI
-732 YFNKVVQ
+732 YFNKVIQ
-739 VPRNTTSN
+739 VPRNLTSN
-747 TSTTTTSLPSTNDA
+747 TGTTNTDLPSTNDA
-761 FLPYGQLTAASLT
+761 FLPFGYLTAAPLT
-774 KPTSIND
+774 KPSSIND
-781 LVDQDAVSGQFIPRG
+781 LVDQDAVSGRFIPRG
-796 ISPILTELSHNQY
+796 SSPLILELSHNQY
-809 DHVPLLESFYG
+809 DHVPLLDSFYG
-820 ASEAPSGNNTVGDI
+820 VSDAPNGNNTVGDI

-852 ISYISNRY
+852 IGYISNRY
-860 NSDSEAFKAIL
+860 SSDTEAYKAIL
-871 GNEYSDWASFK
+871 GNDYVDWASFK
-882 KAQYKRLEDKEPVN
+882 KAQYKRLENKEVVN
-896 QLWQTSQLEKELETA
+896 NLWQTSQLEKDLEEA
-911 IKADLAVLTTYR
+911 IKSDLNELKNYR
-923 NSINSLLN
+923 NSINNLLN
-931 SRSTVTQT
+931 SRAGVTQT
-939 QLDQAAQKASVA
+939 DLNNIAIQTSIANK
-951 RLATNVRKVKLDIL
+951 TKHVRQVKQDIL
-965 NKALQFNNLEASI
+965 LKALQHNELHDSI
-978 FEAPKQSDIIY
+978 FLPDIIY
-989 VKNGGNGQGLTED
+989 VKNGGTGQGLTED
-1002 TPMGSLA
+1002 SPMGSLA
-1009 EALQKATDG
+1009 EALVKATDG
-1018 TIIKLV
+1018 TVIKLV

-1032 LVINKAVTIESD
+1032 LIIDKAITIESD
-1044 SSENAIIFNES
+1044 QPENAIIFNES

-1084 GQVTMDHV
+1084 GQVTMDNV
-1092 STLISNRQTDKRPSL
+1092 STLISNRQSDKRPSL

-1185 LIFNG
+1185 LIFNN
-1190 SKASNVELNH
+1190 SKASNVELKN
-1200 IANLILKHPSSISL
+1200 ISNLIVKNNSFISL
-1214 SSQSITPIQQTLAI
+1214 NSQSLNPIQQALTV
-1228 ENGSRLN
+1228 ETGSQIN
-1235 LGDLAVHLQ
+1235 LGDLEARFQ
-1244 SLTGDGM
+1244 SLKGDGI
-1251 LEFTDKGQ
+1251 LGFTDKGQ
-1259 LSIQDVSGHATIHF
+1259 LALQDLDGQATIQF
-1273 KRNDIDFSASDGK
+1273 KRKDMNFSESDGK
-1286 TFVAVASKKDGL
+1286 TFVTIASKQSGL
-1298 SVKLKP
+1298 SVKLIP
-1304 LELNLE
+1304 LDEILK
-1310 MDENGN
+1310 MDKDGN
-1316 YIYHQPYSASYYFDT
+1316 YIYHQPYSAGYYFESVELDKI
-1331 EDSRVLPSEIDDLLP
+1331 LPSEVEDLLP
-1346 EDKESLD
+1346 EDKESPN
-1353 QAIPAPET
+1353 QAIPQPEA
-1361 ITVEVSDGEG
+1361 ITEIVVDGDG
-1371 KWVFDKWEL
+1371 RWVFDRWEL
-1380 DSNSTTKRQFYTGYW
+1380 DSESTAKQHFYTGYW
-1395 RYTTSPQ
+1395 RYESSPQ
-1402 TTVRYEEVPFAV
+1402 TTVRFEDVPFTTI
-1414 DYQADENKVAGET
+1414 YQADENRTAGEKET
-1427 TVIFSGKLG
+1427 ISSGKLG
-1436 KVKITEAEGA
+1436 KAKITETEGS

-1509 LDTKTGNI
+1509 MDTKTGNI

-1552 TTIYQADENRT
+1552 TVIYQADENRT

-1577 VKITETE
+1577 AKITETE

-1651 TKTGNITANTVTET
+1651 T
-1665 IEPVEKVVKIGTKS
+1665 
-1679 SPQTTVRFED
+1679 
-1689 VPFTVIY
+1689 
-1696 QADENRTAGEKETI
+1696 
-1710 SSGKLGKA
+1710 
-1718 KITETEGSEPVR
+1718 
-1730 EVLEKPQNEIVAVGT
+1730 
-1745 KPVVVTNVLKY
+1745 
-1756 KTTTVED
+1756 
-1763 PELPKG
+1763 
-1769 HIETVTQGKEGK
+1769 
-1781 ETITTTYTL
+1781 
-1790 DTVTGNITANTVT
+1790 
-1803 ETIEPV
+1803 
-1809 EHVVKI
+1809 
-1815 GTKSSPQSTVRFEE
+1815 
-1829 IPFTVIYQADE
+1829 
-1840 NRTAGEKETIS
+1840 
-1851 SGKLGKA
+1851 
-1858 KITET
+1858 
-1863 EGSEPVREVLEKPQ
+1863 
-1877 NEIVAVGTKPV
+1877 
-1888 VVTNVLKYKTTT
+1888 
-1900 VEDPELPKGHTE
+1900 
-1912 TITQG
+1912 
-1917 KEGKEIITTTYT
+1917 
-1929 LDTATGLITS
+1929 ATGLITS

-1963 TVRYEEVPFAIVY
+1963 TVRYEEVPFAVDY

-2009 REIIEHPQNK
+2009 REIVEKPQNK

-2171 SDIVLLDSIEQIIKI
+2171 SDIVLLDPIEQIIKI

>member
-107 SLNDHLANTE
+107 SQNDHLANTE

-164 TSEGTTALRAATNTS
+164 TREGTTALRAATNTS
-179 PTTTVSGNDTAIQ
+179 PTTTVAGNDTAIQ
-192 AIENGSI
+192 AIENGSLDQ
-199 TPSKTIA
+199 SKSI
-206 SLNAEEK
+206 EELTTEEQ
-213 QTLNNLILTNFETSA
+213 QTLNNLILTNFETTA
-228 DKVALLDVVKPKE
+228 DQVALQDFVKPKKQ
-241 SLSIS
+241 LSS
-246 DLTKYFVPLI
+246 SETTKYLVPLI
-256 KQLKSDPNYKH
+256 KQVMADPQYNH
-267 LTDQE
+267 LTRAE
-272 RSAEATKLALIEAN
+272 KVTEATKLALIEVN

-296 ALAPEAKNT
+296 ALAPEAKKT
-305 FQQLLAFNNGQLLTE
+305 FQQLLEYNNGQLL
-320 KSGLTV
+320 KDKNGLTV
-326 ETLKNNLSQLYRGVL
+326 ETIKNNLSQLYRGVL
-341 YLQQQYSFEK
+341 YLQQQYSFES
-351 DLPQTLV
+351 DLPETLV
-358 FTPHTIGNIQADQTS
+358 FAPHTIGKIQADQTS
-373 AYDRLMAYGGH
+373 AYDRLLAYGGR

-389 SLALNLNQIQFNNRM
+389 SLALNLNQNQFKERL
-404 IGQYTGTKSTAE
+404 ISQYTGTNSTAE

-445 NISIFDLLKTH
+445 NISIFELLKNH

-463 VLSQGRGVYLA
+463 VLSQGKGIYLA

-493 QLKNYSKERGV
+493 QLKNFSKERGA
-504 QQPTSTFFEKIL
+504 QQPTSTFFDKLL

-527 SAKKDSTTIPFTLA
+527 SAKSADATIPFTLA
-541 VDTMNVYNETTKAH
+541 VDTLKVYNEATKTH

-560 EGTSAH
+560 EGESAH
-566 SAVLNF
+566 AAVVSF
-572 FSPMNLWENYVRSGV
+572 FSPMNLWENYVRSGI
-587 GLGGVANGENM
+587 GLGGIAQGESL
-598 IKAYETR
+598 IRAYETR

-612 GVALFTHEM
+612 GIALFTHEM
-621 THTNDEARLFG
+621 THTNDDARLFRG
-632 GTYRKEGRRAGQG
+632 AGRRNGQG

-693 TSTEKLANY
+693 TSTEELANY
-702 TKNLVDLV
+702 TKNLVDLI

-722 KSLAENELAT
+722 KTLSEEELAI
-732 YFNKVVQ
+732 YFNKVIQ
-739 VPRNTTSN
+739 VPRNLTSN
-747 TSTTTTSLPSTNDA
+747 TGTTNTDLPSTNDA
-761 FLPYGQLTAASLT
+761 FLPFGYLTAAPLT
-774 KPTSIND
+774 KPSSIND
-781 LVDQDAVSGQFIPRG
+781 LVDQDAVSGSFIPRG
-796 ISPILTELSHNQY
+796 SSPLILELSHNQY
-809 DHVPLLESFYG
+809 DHVPLLDSFYG
-820 ASEAPSGNNTVGDI
+820 VSDAPNGNNTVGDI

-852 ISYISNRY
+852 IGYISNRY
-860 NSDSEAFKAIL
+860 SNDTEAYKAIL
-871 GNEYSDWASFK
+871 GNDYVDWASFK
-882 KAQYKRLEDKEPVN
+882 KAQYKRLENKEVVN
-896 QLWQTSQLEKELETA
+896 HLWQTSQLERDLEEA
-911 IKADLAVLTTYR
+911 IKSDLNELKTYR

-931 SRSTVTQT
+931 SRAGVTQT
-939 QLDQAAQKASVA
+939 DLNNIAIQTSIANK
-951 RLATNVRKVKLDIL
+951 TKHVRQVKQDIL
-965 NKALQFNNLEASI
+965 LKALQHNELRDSI
-978 FEAPKQSDIIY
+978 FLPDIIY
-989 VKNGGNGQGLTED
+989 VKNGGTGQGLTED
-1002 TPMGSLA
+1002 SPMGSLA
-1009 EALQKATDG
+1009 EALVKATDG
-1018 TIIKLV
+1018 TVIKLV

-1032 LVINKAVTIESD
+1032 IIIDKAITIESVQP
-1044 SSENAIIFNES
+1044 ENAIIFNES

-1084 GQVTMDHV
+1084 GQVTMDNV
-1092 STLISNRQTDKRPSL
+1092 STLISNRQSDKRPSL
-1107 IIGSSA
+1107 IVGSSA
-1113 DTTDKRESS
+1113 DATDKRESS

-1149 TQIKNGVEVTT
+1149 TKIKNGIEVTT

-1200 IANLILKHPSSISL
+1200 IANLILKQPSSISL

-1235 LGDLAVHLQ
+1235 LGDLAVHFQ
-1244 SLTGDGM
+1244 SLTGDGI

-1259 LSIQDVSGHATIHF
+1259 LSIQDISGHATIHF
-1273 KRNDIDFSASDGK
+1273 KRNDMDFSASDGK

-1298 SVKLKP
+1298 SVKLIP

-1310 MDENGN
+1310 IDENGN

-1353 QAIPAPET
+1353 QAIPAPEI
-1361 ITVEVSDGEG
+1361 ITVEVPDGEG

-1380 DSNSTTKRQFYTGYW
+1380 DSNSTTKQQFYTGYW
-1395 RYTTSPQ
+1395 RYESSPQ
-1402 TTVRYEEVPFAV
+1402 TTVRFEDVPFTTI
-1414 DYQADENKVAGET
+1414 YQADENRTAGEKET
-1427 TVIFSGKLG
+1427 ISSGKLG
-1436 KVKITEAEGA
+1436 KAKITETEGS

-1467 VVVSNI
+1467 VVVTNI

-1509 LDTKTGNI
+1509 MDTKTGNI

-1679 SPQTTVRFED
+1679 SPQTTVRFE
-1689 VPFTVIY
+1689 
-1696 QADENRTAGEKETI
+1696 
-1710 SSGKLGKA
+1710 
-1718 KITETEGSEPVR
+1718 
-1730 EVLEKPQNEIVAVGT
+1730 
-1745 KPVVVTNVLKY
+1745 
-1756 KTTTVED
+1756 
-1763 PELPKG
+1763 
-1769 HIETVTQGKEGK
+1769 
-1781 ETITTTYTL
+1781 
-1790 DTVTGNITANTVT
+1790 
-1803 ETIEPV
+1803 
-1809 EHVVKI
+1809 
-1815 GTKSSPQSTVRFEE
+1815 E

-1888 VVTNVLKYKTTT
+1888 VVTNILKYKTTT

-1912 TITQG
+1912 TVTQG

-1963 TVRYEEVPFAIVY
+1963 TVRYEEVPFAVDY

-2009 REIIEHPQNK
+2009 REIVEKPQNK

-2110 IKPELK
+2110 IKPGLK

-2171 SDIVLLDSIEQIIKI
+2171 SDIVLLDPIEQIIKI

>member
-107 SLNDHLANTE
+107 SQNDHLANTE
-117 DTTTTSSS
+117 DTTTPSSP

-137 ETTAL
+137 ETTAP

-192 AIENGSI
+192 AIENGSLDQ
-199 TPSKTIA
+199 SKSI
-206 SLNAEEK
+206 EELTTEEQ
-213 QTLNNLILTNFETSA
+213 QTLNNLILTNFETTA
-228 DKVALLDVVKPKE
+228 DQVALQDFAKPKKQ
-241 SLSIS
+241 LSPS
-246 DLTKYFVPLI
+246 ETTKYLVPLI
-256 KQLKSDPNYKH
+256 KQVMADPQYNH
-267 LTDQE
+267 LTNAE
-272 RSAEATKLALIEAN
+272 KVAEATKLALIEVN

-296 ALAPEAKNT
+296 ALAPEAKKT
-305 FQQLLAFNNGQLLTE
+305 FQQLLEYNNGQLL
-320 KSGLTV
+320 KDKNGLTV
-326 ETLKNNLSQLYRGVL
+326 ETIKNNLSQLYRGVL

-373 AYDRLMAYGGH
+373 AYDRLLAYGGR

-389 SLALNLNQIQFNNRM
+389 SLALNLNQNQFKERL
-404 IGQYTGTKSTAE
+404 ISQYTGTNSTAE

-445 NISIFDLLKTH
+445 NISIFELLKTN

-463 VLSQGRGVYLA
+463 VLSQGKGIYLA

-493 QLKNYSKERGV
+493 QLKNFSKERGA
-504 QQPTSTFFEKIL
+504 QQPTSTFFDKLL

-527 SAKKDSTTIPFTLA
+527 SAKSADTTIPFTLA
-541 VDTMNVYNETTKAH
+541 VDTLKVYNEATKTH

-560 EGTSAH
+560 EGESAH
-566 SAVLNF
+566 TAVVSF
-572 FSPMNLWENYVRSGV
+572 FSPMNLWENYVRSGI
-587 GLGGVANGENM
+587 GLGGIAQGESL
-598 IKAYETR
+598 IRAYETR

-612 GVALFTHEM
+612 GIALFTHEM
-621 THTNDEARLFG
+621 THTNDDARLFRG
-632 GTYRKEGRRAGQG
+632 AGRRNGQG

-693 TSTEKLANY
+693 TSTEELANY
-702 TKNLVDLV
+702 TKNLVDLI

-722 KSLAENELAT
+722 KTLSEEELAI
-732 YFNKVVQ
+732 YFNKVIQ
-739 VPRNTTSN
+739 VPRNLTSN
-747 TSTTTTSLPSTNDA
+747 TGTTNTDLPSTNDA
-761 FLPYGQLTAASLT
+761 FLPFGYLTAAPLT
-774 KPTSIND
+774 KPSSIND
-781 LVDQDAVSGQFIPRG
+781 LVDQDAVSGSFIPRG
-796 ISPILTELSHNQY
+796 SSPLILELSHNQY
-809 DHVPLLESFYG
+809 DHVPLLDSFYG
-820 ASEAPSGNNTVGDI
+820 VSDAPNGNNTVGDI

-852 ISYISNRY
+852 IGYISNRY
-860 NSDSEAFKAIL
+860 SNDTEAYKAIL
-871 GNEYSDWASFK
+871 GNDYVDWASFK
-882 KAQYKRLEDKEPVN
+882 KAQYKRLENKEVVN
-896 QLWQTSQLEKELETA
+896 HLWQTSQLERDLEEA
-911 IKADLAVLTTYR
+911 IKSDLNELKTYR

-931 SRSTVTQT
+931 SRAGVTQT
-939 QLDQAAQKASVA
+939 DLNNIAIQTSIANK
-951 RLATNVRKVKLDIL
+951 TKHVRQVKQDIL
-965 NKALQFNNLEASI
+965 LKALQHNELRDSI
-978 FEAPKQSDIIY
+978 FLPDIIY
-989 VKNGGNGQGLTED
+989 VKNGGTGQGLTED
-1002 TPMGSLA
+1002 SPMGSLA
-1009 EALQKATDG
+1009 EALVKATDG
-1018 TIIKLV
+1018 TVIKLV

-1032 LVINKAVTIESD
+1032 IIIDKAITIESVRP
-1044 SSENAIIFNES
+1044 ENAIIFNES

-1074 SNVPGNIYID
+1074 SNVPGNIYIN
-1084 GQVTMDHV
+1084 GKVTMDNV
-1092 STLISNRQTDKRPSL
+1092 STLISNRQSDKRPSL
-1107 IIGSSA
+1107 IVGSSA
-1113 DTTDKRESS
+1113 DATDKRESS

-1149 TQIKNGVEVTT
+1149 TKIKNGIEVTT

-1200 IANLILKHPSSISL
+1200 IANLILKQPSSISL

-1235 LGDLAVHLQ
+1235 LGDLAVHFQ
-1244 SLTGDGM
+1244 SLTGDGI

-1259 LSIQDVSGHATIHF
+1259 LSIQDISGHATIHF
-1273 KRNDIDFSASDGK
+1273 KRNDMDFSASDGK

-1298 SVKLKP
+1298 SVKLIP

-1310 MDENGN
+1310 IDENGN

-1353 QAIPAPET
+1353 QAIPAPEI
-1361 ITVEVSDGEG
+1361 ITVEVPDGEG

-1380 DSNSTTKRQFYTGYW
+1380 DSNSTTKQQFYTGYW

-1402 TTVRYEEVPFAV
+1402 TTVRYEEVPFTV
-1414 DYQADENKVAGET
+1414 VYQPDENKVAGET

-1436 KVKITEAEGA
+1436 KVKITE
-1446 EPVREVLEKPQNEIV
+1446 
-1461 AVGTKP
+1461 
-1467 VVVSNI
+1467 
-1473 LKYKT
+1473 
-1478 TTVEDP
+1478 
-1484 ELPKGHTETVTQG
+1484 
-1497 KEGKEIITTTYT
+1497 
-1509 LDTKTGNI
+1509 
-1517 TANTVTE
+1517 
-1524 TIEPVEKV
+1524 
-1532 VKIGTKSSPQTTVR
+1532 
-1546 FEEIPF
+1546 
-1552 TTIYQADENRT
+1552 
-1563 AGEKETISSGKLGK
+1563 
-1577 VKITETE
+1577 TE
-1584 GSEPVREVLEKPQ
+1584 GTEPVREVLEKPQ

-1651 TKTGNITANTVTET
+1651 TATGLITSSTKTERVD
-1665 IEPVEKVVKIGTKS
+1665 PVDEVVSVGTKII
-1679 SPQTTVRFED
+1679 PQTTVRYEE
-1689 VPFTVIY
+1689 VPFAVDY
-1696 QADENRTAGEKETI
+1696 QADENKVAGETTVI
-1710 SSGKLGKA
+1710 FSGKLGKV
-1718 KITETEGSEPVR
+1718 KITETEGAEPIR
-1730 EVLEKPQNEIVAVGT
+1730 EIVEKPQNKIVSVGT
-1745 KPVVVTNVLKY
+1745 MTEVTNTILAF
-1756 KTTTVED
+1756 KTVKLD
-1763 PELPKG
+1763 DDQLPKG
-1769 HIETVTQGKEGK
+1769 QTK
-1781 ETITTTYTL
+1781 
-1790 DTVTGNITANTVT
+1790 
-1803 ETIEPV
+1803 
-1809 EHVVKI
+1809 VVKK
-1815 GTKSSPQSTVRFEE
+1815 GKDGR
-1829 IPFTVIYQADE
+1829 
-1840 NRTAGEKETIS
+1840 ET
-1851 SGKLGKA
+1851 
-1858 KITET
+1858 T
-1863 EGSEPVREVLEKPQ
+1863 
-1877 NEIVAVGTKPV
+1877 
-1888 VVTNVLKYKTTT
+1888 
-1900 VEDPELPKGHTE
+1900 
-1912 TITQG
+1912 
-1917 KEGKEIITTTYT
+1917 TTTYT

-1963 TVRYEEVPFAIVY
+1963 TVRYEEVPFAVDY

-2009 REIIEHPQNK
+2009 REIVEKPQNK

-2101 VTDTAPEQV
+2101 VADTAPEQV

-2130 IVDNQLKLGEEIILV
+2130 IVDNQLNLGEEIILV

-2171 SDIVLLDSIEQIIKI
+2171 SDIVLLEPIEQIIKI

>member
-70 NTETTIQEEVT
+70 NTETTTQEEVT
-81 VNNTVERQTEAEKS
+81 VNNTVEGQTDTEKS

-107 SLNDHLANTE
+107 SQNDHLANTE

-142 SSPESSSK
+142 SSPESSPK
-150 IETIDASLK
+150 IETIDASLR

-179 PTTTVSGNDTAIQ
+179 PTTTVTGNDTAIQ

-241 SLSIS
+241 SLNTS
-246 DLTKYFVPLI
+246 DTMKYLVPLI
-256 KQLKSDPNYKH
+256 KKVKADEKYKNLSDSEKV
-267 LTDQE
+267 E
-272 RSAEATKLALIEAN
+272 EARKLALIEAN

-305 FQQLLAFNNGQLLTE
+305 FQQLLAYNNGQLLTE

-445 NISIFDLLKTH
+445 NISIFELLKTN
-456 KPEYILP
+456 KPDYILP
-463 VLSQGRGVYLA
+463 ILSQGKGIYVA
-474 GTSNSLTIGL
+474 GTSNSLTLGL

-516 TYQENWLTFLN
+516 TYQENWLTFLH

-560 EGTSAH
+560 EGASAH

-681 DSPNRTQALTPQ
+681 ESSNRTQALTPQ
-693 TSTEKLANY
+693 TSTEELANY
-702 TKNLVDLV
+702 TKNLVDLI

-761 FLPYGQLTAASLT
+761 FLPYGQLTVASLT

-1174 KFQAPETNQVT
+1174 KFQAPATNQVT
-1185 LIFNG
+1185 LIFNN
-1190 SKASNVELNH
+1190 SKASNVELKN
-1200 IANLILKHPSSISL
+1200 ISNLIVKNNSFISL
-1214 SSQSITPIQQTLAI
+1214 NSQSLNPIQQALTV
-1228 ENGSRLN
+1228 ETGSQIN
-1235 LGDLAVHLQ
+1235 LGDLEARFQ
-1244 SLTGDGM
+1244 SLKGDGI
-1251 LEFTDKGQ
+1251 LGFTDKGQ
-1259 LSIQDVSGHATIHF
+1259 LALQDLDGQATIQF
-1273 KRNDIDFSASDGK
+1273 KRKDMNFSESDGK
-1286 TFVAVASKKDGL
+1286 TFVTIASKQSGL
-1298 SVKLKP
+1298 SVKLIP
-1304 LELNLE
+1304 LDEILK
-1310 MDENGN
+1310 MDKDGN
-1316 YIYHQPYSASYYFDT
+1316 YIYHQPYSAGYYFESVELDKI
-1331 EDSRVLPSEIDDLLP
+1331 LPSEVEDLLP
-1346 EDKESLD
+1346 EDKESPN
-1353 QAIPAPET
+1353 QAIPQPEA
-1361 ITVEVSDGEG
+1361 ITEIVVDGDG
-1371 KWVFDKWEL
+1371 RWVFDRWEL

-1395 RYTTSPQ
+1395 RYESSPQ

-1414 DYQADENKVAGET
+1414 DYHADENKVAGET

-1446 EPVREVLEKPQNEIV
+1446 EP
-1461 AVGTKP
+1461 
-1467 VVVSNI
+1467 
-1473 LKYKT
+1473 
-1478 TTVEDP
+1478 
-1484 ELPKGHTETVTQG
+1484 
-1497 KEGKEIITTTYT
+1497 
-1509 LDTKTGNI
+1509 
-1517 TANTVTE
+1517 
-1524 TIEPVEKV
+1524 
-1532 VKIGTKSSPQTTVR
+1532 
-1546 FEEIPF
+1546 
-1552 TTIYQADENRT
+1552 
-1563 AGEKETISSGKLGK
+1563 
-1577 VKITETE
+1577 
-1584 GSEPVREVLEKPQ
+1584 
-1597 NEIVAV
+1597 
-1603 GTKPVVVTNILKYK
+1603 
-1617 TTTVEDPELPK
+1617 
-1628 GHTETVTQ
+1628 
-1636 GKEGKEIITT
+1636 
-1646 TYTLD
+1646 
-1651 TKTGNITANTVTET
+1651 
-1665 IEPVEKVVKIGTKS
+1665 
-1679 SPQTTVRFED
+1679 
-1689 VPFTVIY
+1689 
-1696 QADENRTAGEKETI
+1696 
-1710 SSGKLGKA
+1710 
-1718 KITETEGSEPVR
+1718 
-1730 EVLEKPQNEIVAVGT
+1730 
-1745 KPVVVTNVLKY
+1745 
-1756 KTTTVED
+1756 
-1763 PELPKG
+1763 
-1769 HIETVTQGKEGK
+1769 
-1781 ETITTTYTL
+1781 
-1790 DTVTGNITANTVT
+1790 
-1803 ETIEPV
+1803 
-1809 EHVVKI
+1809 
-1815 GTKSSPQSTVRFEE
+1815 
-1829 IPFTVIYQADE
+1829 
-1840 NRTAGEKETIS
+1840 
-1851 SGKLGKA
+1851 
-1858 KITET
+1858 
-1863 EGSEPVREVLEKPQ
+1863 
-1877 NEIVAVGTKPV
+1877 
-1888 VVTNVLKYKTTT
+1888 
-1900 VEDPELPKGHTE
+1900 
-1912 TITQG
+1912 
-1917 KEGKEIITTTYT
+1917 
-1929 LDTATGLITS
+1929 
-1939 STKTERVDPVDEVV
+1939 
-1953 SVGTKIIPQT
+1953 
-1963 TVRYEEVPFAIVY
+1963 
-1976 QADENKVAGETT
+1976 
-1988 VIFSGKLGKVKITE
+1988 
-2002 TEGAEPI
+2002 I
-2009 REIIEHPQNK
+2009 REIVENPQNK
-2019 IVSVGTMT
+2019 IISVGTMT

-2087 PVDEVVSVGILETK
+2087 PVDEVVSVGTKIIPQTTVRYEEVPFTVVYQPDENKVAGETTVNFSGKLGKVKITETEGAEPIREIVEHPQNKIISVGTMTKVTNTILAFKTVKLDDDQLPKGQTKVVKKGKDGRETTTTTYTLNTATGLITSSTKTERVDPVDEVVSVGTKIIPQTTVRYEEVPFAVDYQADENKVAGETTVIFSGKLGKVKITEAEGAEPIREIVENPQNKIVSVGTMTEVTNTILVFKTVKLDDDQLPKGQTKVVKKGKDGRETTTTTYTLDTATGLITSSTKTERVDPVDEVVSVGILETK
-2101 VTDTAPEQV
+2101 VADTAPEQV

-2130 IVDNQLKLGEEIILV
+2130 IVDNQLNLGEEIILV

-2171 SDIVLLDSIEQIIKI
+2171 SDIVLFEPIEQIIKI

>member
-44 ISNATGE
+44 ISNTTGE
-51 EETIPTQPTETPN
+51 KETIPTQPTET
-64 NRESIQ
+64 
-70 NTETTIQEEVT
+70 TTQEEIT
-81 VNNTVERQTEAEKS
+81 IDNTVEGQTDTEKS
-95 TRTEQAVPESTT
+95 TSPEQAVPESTA
-107 SLNDHLANTE
+107 SLTDHLANTG

-125 TESSVNEVEFPT
+125 TESSVNEVELPT

-164 TSEGTTALRAATNTS
+164 TSEGITALRAATNTS

-192 AIENGSI
+192 AIENGSLDQ
-199 TPSKTIA
+199 SKSI
-206 SLNAEEK
+206 EELTTEEQ
-213 QTLNNLILTNFETSA
+213 QTLNNLILTNFETTA
-228 DKVALLDVVKPKE
+228 DQVALQDFVKPKNQ
-241 SLSIS
+241 LSS
-246 DLTKYFVPLI
+246 SETTKYLVPLI
-256 KQLKSDPNYKH
+256 KQVMADPQYSH
-267 LTDQE
+267 LTRAE
-272 RSAEATKLALIEAN
+272 KVTEATKLALIEVN

-296 ALAPEAKNT
+296 ALAPEAKKT
-305 FQQLLAFNNGQLLTE
+305 FQQLLEYNNGQLL
-320 KSGLTV
+320 KDKNGLTV
-326 ETLKNNLSQLYRGVL
+326 GTIKNNLSQLYRGVL
-341 YLQQQYSFEK
+341 YLQQQYSFES
-351 DLPQTLV
+351 DLPETLV
-358 FTPHTIGNIQADQTS
+358 FAPHTIGKIQADQTS
-373 AYDRLMAYGGH
+373 AYDRLLAYGGR

-445 NISIFDLLKTH
+445 NISIFELLKTN

-493 QLKNYSKERGV
+493 ELKNYSKERGV

-516 TYQENWLTFLN
+516 TYQENWLTFLD
-527 SAKKDSTTIPFTLA
+527 SAKSADATIPFTLA
-541 VDTMNVYNETTKAH
+541 VDTMKVYNEATKTH

-560 EGTSAH
+560 EGESAH
-566 SAVLNF
+566 TAVVSF

-587 GLGGVANGENM
+587 GLGGVAQGESL
-598 IKAYETR
+598 IRAYETR

-612 GVALFTHEM
+612 GIALFTHEM
-621 THTNDEARLFG
+621 THTNDDARLFRG
-632 GTYRKEGRRAGQG
+632 AGRRNGQG

-693 TSTEKLANY
+693 TSTEELANY
-702 TKNLVDLV
+702 TKNLVDLI
-710 AYLEAVEARVAL
+710 AYLEAIEARVAL
-722 KSLAENELAT
+722 KTLSEEELAI

-739 VPRNTTSN
+739 VPRNLTSN
-747 TSTTTTSLPSTNDA
+747 TGTTNTGLPSTNDA
-761 FLPYGQLTAASLT
+761 FLPFGYLTAAPLT
-774 KPTSIND
+774 KPSSIND
-781 LVDQDAVSGQFIPRG
+781 LVDQDAVSGRFIPRDS
-796 ISPILTELSHNQY
+796 SPLILELSHNQY
-809 DHVPLLESFYG
+809 DHVPLLDSFYG
-820 ASEAPSGNNTVGDI
+820 VSDAPSGNNTVGDI

-852 ISYISNRY
+852 IGYISNRY
-860 NSDSEAFKAIL
+860 SSDTEAYKAIL
-871 GNEYSDWASFK
+871 GNDYVDWASFK
-882 KAQYKRLEDKEPVN
+882 KAQYKRLENKEIVN
-896 QLWQTSQLEKELETA
+896 HLWQTSQLETDLEEA
-911 IKADLAVLTTYR
+911 IKSDLNELKNYR

-931 SRSTVTQT
+931 SRAGVTQT
-939 QLDQAAQKASVA
+939 DLNNIAIQTSIANKTKQ
-951 RLATNVRKVKLDIL
+951 VRKVKQDIL
-965 NKALQFNNLEASI
+965 LKALQHNELRDSVFL
-978 FEAPKQSDIIY
+978 PDIIY

-1002 TPMGSLA
+1002 SPMGSLA

-1032 LVINKAVTIESD
+1032 IVIDKAITIESVQP
-1044 SSENAIIFNES
+1044 ENAIIFNES
-1055 IQISNNVTLRN
+1055 IKISNNVTLRN

-1074 SNVPGNIYID
+1074 SNAPGNIYID
-1084 GQVTMDHV
+1084 GQVTMDNV
-1092 STLISNRQTDKRPSL
+1092 STLISNRQSDKRPSL
-1107 IIGSSA
+1107 IVGSSA
-1113 DTTDKRESS
+1113 DATDKRESS

-1160 PSPVTITSESNQVN
+1160 PSPVVITSESNQVN

-1185 LIFNG
+1185 LIFNN
-1190 SKASNVELNH
+1190 SKASNVELKN
-1200 IANLILKHPSSISL
+1200 ISNLIVKNNSFISL
-1214 SSQSITPIQQTLAI
+1214 NSQSLNPIQQALTV
-1228 ENGSRLN
+1228 ETGSQIN
-1235 LGDLAVHLQ
+1235 LGDLEARFQ
-1244 SLTGDGM
+1244 SLKGDGI
-1251 LEFTDKGQ
+1251 LGFTDKGQ
-1259 LSIQDVSGHATIHF
+1259 LALQDLDGQATIQF
-1273 KRNDIDFSASDGK
+1273 KRKDMNFSESDGK
-1286 TFVAVASKKDGL
+1286 TFVTIASKQSGL
-1298 SVKLKP
+1298 SVKLIP
-1304 LELNLE
+1304 LDEILK
-1310 MDENGN
+1310 MDKDGN
-1316 YIYHQPYSASYYFDT
+1316 YIYHQPYSAGYYFESVELDKI
-1331 EDSRVLPSEIDDLLP
+1331 LPSEVEDLLP
-1346 EDKESLD
+1346 EDKESPN
-1353 QAIPAPET
+1353 QAIPQPEA
-1361 ITVEVSDGEG
+1361 ITEIVVDGDG
-1371 KWVFDKWEL
+1371 RWVFDRWEL
-1380 DSNSTTKRQFYTGYW
+1380 DSESTAKQHFYTGYW
-1395 RYTTSPQ
+1395 RYESSPQ
-1402 TTVRYEEVPFAV
+1402 TTVRFEDVPFTTI
-1414 DYQADENKVAGET
+1414 YQADENRTAGEKET
-1427 TVIFSGKLG
+1427 ISSGKLG
-1436 KVKITEAEGA
+1436 KAKITETEGS

-1509 LDTKTGNI
+1509 MDTKTGNI

-1552 TTIYQADENRT
+1552 TVIYQADENRT

-1577 VKITETE
+1577 AKIIETE

-1651 TKTGNITANTVTET
+1651 T
-1665 IEPVEKVVKIGTKS
+1665 
-1679 SPQTTVRFED
+1679 
-1689 VPFTVIY
+1689 
-1696 QADENRTAGEKETI
+1696 
-1710 SSGKLGKA
+1710 
-1718 KITETEGSEPVR
+1718 
-1730 EVLEKPQNEIVAVGT
+1730 
-1745 KPVVVTNVLKY
+1745 
-1756 KTTTVED
+1756 
-1763 PELPKG
+1763 
-1769 HIETVTQGKEGK
+1769 
-1781 ETITTTYTL
+1781 
-1790 DTVTGNITANTVT
+1790 
-1803 ETIEPV
+1803 
-1809 EHVVKI
+1809 
-1815 GTKSSPQSTVRFEE
+1815 
-1829 IPFTVIYQADE
+1829 
-1840 NRTAGEKETIS
+1840 
-1851 SGKLGKA
+1851 
-1858 KITET
+1858 
-1863 EGSEPVREVLEKPQ
+1863 
-1877 NEIVAVGTKPV
+1877 
-1888 VVTNVLKYKTTT
+1888 
-1900 VEDPELPKGHTE
+1900 
-1912 TITQG
+1912 
-1917 KEGKEIITTTYT
+1917 
-1929 LDTATGLITS
+1929 ATGLITS

-1963 TVRYEEVPFAIVY
+1963 TVRYEEVPFAVDY

-2009 REIIEHPQNK
+2009 REIVEKPQNK

-2074 GLITSSTKTERVD
+2074 GLITSSTKTERVE

-2101 VTDTAPEQV
+2101 VADTAPEQV

-2130 IVDNQLKLGEEIILV
+2130 IVDNQLNLGEEIILV

-2171 SDIVLLDSIEQIIKI
+2171 SDIVLLDPIEQIIKI

-2211 TLPNNKVSSTPIK
+2211 ALPNNKVSSTPIK

>member
-44 ISNATGE
+44 VSNTTGE
-51 EETIPTQPTETPN
+51 KETIPTQPTETPN

-107 SLNDHLANTE
+107 SQNDHLANTE
-117 DTTTTSSS
+117 DTTTPSSP

-150 IETIDASLK
+150 IETIYASLK

-192 AIENGSI
+192 AIEKGSI
-199 TPSKTIA
+199 TQSKTIA
-206 SLNAEEK
+206 SLSAEEQ
-213 QTLNNLILTNFETSA
+213 QTLSNLILTNFETSA

-296 ALAPEAKNT
+296 ALAPEARNT
-305 FQQLLAFNNGQLLTE
+305 FQQLLEYNNGQLL
-320 KSGLTV
+320 KDKNGLTV
-326 ETLKNNLSQLYRGVL
+326 ETIKNNLSQLYRGVL
-341 YLQQQYSFEK
+341 YLQQQYSFES
-351 DLPQTLV
+351 DLPETLV
-358 FTPHTIGNIQADQTS
+358 FAPHTIGKIQADQTS
-373 AYDRLMAYGGH
+373 AYDRLLAYGGR

-389 SLALNLNQIQFNNRM
+389 LLALNLNQNQFKERL
-404 IGQYTGTKSTAE
+404 ISQYTGTNSTAE

-445 NISIFDLLKTH
+445 NISIFELLKTN

-463 VLSQGRGVYLA
+463 VLSQGKGIYLA

-493 QLKNYSKERGV
+493 HLKNFSKERGA
-504 QQPTSTFFEKIL
+504 QQPTSTFFDKLL

-527 SAKKDSTTIPFTLA
+527 SAKSADATIPFTLA
-541 VDTMNVYNETTKAH
+541 VDTLKVYNEATKTH

-560 EGTSAH
+560 EGESAH
-566 SAVLNF
+566 TAVVSF
-572 FSPMNLWENYVRSGV
+572 FSPMNLWENYVRSGI
-587 GLGGVANGENM
+587 GLGGIAQGESL
-598 IKAYETR
+598 IRAYETR

-612 GVALFTHEM
+612 GIALFTHEM
-621 THTNDEARLFG
+621 THTNDDARLFRG
-632 GTYRKEGRRAGQG
+632 AGRRNGQG

-681 DSPNRTQALTPQ
+681 DSPKRTQALTPQ
-693 TSTEKLANY
+693 TSTEELANY
-702 TKNLVDLV
+702 TKNLVDLI

-722 KSLAENELAT
+722 KTLSEEELAI
-732 YFNKVVQ
+732 YFNKVIQ
-739 VPRNTTSN
+739 VPRNLTSN
-747 TSTTTTSLPSTNDA
+747 TGTTNTDLPSTNDA
-761 FLPYGQLTAASLT
+761 FLPFGYLTAAPLT
-774 KPTSIND
+774 KPSSIND

-796 ISPILTELSHNQY
+796 ISPILTGLSHNQY

-882 KAQYKRLEDKEPVN
+882 KTQYKRLEDKEPVN
-896 QLWQTSQLEKELETA
+896 QLWQTSQLEKALETA

-923 NSINSLLN
+923 NSVNSLLN
-931 SRSTVTQT
+931 SRSTITQS
-939 QLDQAAQKASVA
+939 QLDQAAQNASVA

-965 NKALQFNNLEASI
+965 NKALQFNNLETSI

-1009 EALQKATDG
+1009 EALVKATDG
-1018 TIIKLV
+1018 TVIKLV

-1235 LGDLAVHLQ
+1235 LGDLAVHFQ

-1273 KRNDIDFSASDGK
+1273 KRNDMDFSASDGK

-1310 MDENGN
+1310 IDENGN

-1331 EDSRVLPSEIDDLLP
+1331 EDSRVLPNEIDDLLP

-1361 ITVEVSDGEG
+1361 ITVEVPDGEG

-1414 DYQADENKVAGET
+1414 DYHADENKVAGET

-1436 KVKITEAEGA
+1436 KT
-1446 EPVREVLEKPQNEIV
+1446 
-1461 AVGTKP
+1461 
-1467 VVVSNI
+1467 
-1473 LKYKT
+1473 
-1478 TTVEDP
+1478 
-1484 ELPKGHTETVTQG
+1484 
-1497 KEGKEIITTTYT
+1497 
-1509 LDTKTGNI
+1509 
-1517 TANTVTE
+1517 
-1524 TIEPVEKV
+1524 
-1532 VKIGTKSSPQTTVR
+1532 
-1546 FEEIPF
+1546 
-1552 TTIYQADENRT
+1552 
-1563 AGEKETISSGKLGK
+1563 
-1577 VKITETE
+1577 KITETE

-1651 TKTGNITANTVTET
+1651 TATGLITSSTKTERVD
-1665 IEPVEKVVKIGTKS
+1665 PVDEVVSVGTKII
-1679 SPQTTVRFED
+1679 PQTTVRYEE
-1689 VPFTVIY
+1689 VPFAVDY
-1696 QADENRTAGEKETI
+1696 QADENKVAGETTVI
-1710 SSGKLGKA
+1710 FSGKLGKV
-1718 KITETEGSEPVR
+1718 KITETEGAEPIR
-1730 EVLEKPQNEIVAVGT
+1730 EIVEKPQNKIVSVGT
-1745 KPVVVTNVLKY
+1745 MTEVTNTILAF
-1756 KTTTVED
+1756 KTVKLD
-1763 PELPKG
+1763 DDQLPKG
-1769 HIETVTQGKEGK
+1769 QTK
-1781 ETITTTYTL
+1781 
-1790 DTVTGNITANTVT
+1790 
-1803 ETIEPV
+1803 
-1809 EHVVKI
+1809 VVKK
-1815 GTKSSPQSTVRFEE
+1815 GKDGR
-1829 IPFTVIYQADE
+1829 
-1840 NRTAGEKETIS
+1840 ET
-1851 SGKLGKA
+1851 
-1858 KITET
+1858 T
-1863 EGSEPVREVLEKPQ
+1863 
-1877 NEIVAVGTKPV
+1877 
-1888 VVTNVLKYKTTT
+1888 
-1900 VEDPELPKGHTE
+1900 
-1912 TITQG
+1912 
-1917 KEGKEIITTTYT
+1917 TTTYT

-1963 TVRYEEVPFAIVY
+1963 TVRYEEVPFAVDY

-2009 REIIEHPQNK
+2009 REIVEKPQNK

-2101 VTDTAPEQV
+2101 VADTAPEQV

-2130 IVDNQLKLGEEIILV
+2130 IVDNQLNLGEEIILV

-2171 SDIVLLDSIEQIIKI
+2171 SDIVLLEPIEQIIKI

>member
-37 ENSVEVI
+37 EKSVEVI
-44 ISNATGE
+44 VSNATGE
-51 EETIPTQPTETPN
+51 EENIPTQPTETPN

-70 NTETTIQEEVT
+70 NTETTTQEEIT
-81 VNNTVERQTEAEKS
+81 IDNTVDGQTDTEKS
-95 TRTEQAVPESTT
+95 TSPEQAVPESTASHT
-107 SLNDHLANTE
+107 DHLANIG

-125 TESSVNEVEFPT
+125 TESAVNEVELPT

-142 SSPESSSK
+142 YSPESSSK

-192 AIENGSI
+192 AIENGSLDQ
-199 TPSKTIA
+199 SKSI
-206 SLNAEEK
+206 EELTTEEQ
-213 QTLNNLILTNFETSA
+213 QTLNNLILTNFETTA
-228 DKVALLDVVKPKE
+228 DQVALQDFVKPKNQ
-241 SLSIS
+241 LSS
-246 DLTKYFVPLI
+246 SETTKYLVPLI
-256 KQLKSDPNYKH
+256 KQVMVDPQYSH
-267 LTDQE
+267 LTRAE
-272 RSAEATKLALIEAN
+272 KVTEATKLALIEVN

-296 ALAPEAKNT
+296 ALAPEAKKT
-305 FQQLLAFNNGQLLTE
+305 FQQLLEYNNGQLL
-320 KSGLTV
+320 KDKNGLTV
-326 ETLKNNLSQLYRGVL
+326 GTIKKNLSQLYRGVL
-341 YLQQQYSFEK
+341 YLQQQYSFES
-351 DLPQTLV
+351 DLPETLV
-358 FTPHTIGNIQADQTS
+358 FAPHTIGKIQADQTS
-373 AYDRLMAYGGH
+373 AYDRLLAYGGR

-389 SLALNLNQIQFNNRM
+389 SLALNLNQNQFKERL
-404 IGQYTGTKSTAE
+404 ISQYTGTKSTAE

-445 NISIFDLLKTH
+445 NISIFELLKTN

-474 GTSNSLTIGL
+474 GTSNSLTLGL
-484 LDAYTDLYP
+484 LDSYTDLYP
-493 QLKNYSKERGV
+493 ELKNFTKERGK
-504 QQPTSTFFEKIL
+504 QQPTSTFFDTIL

-541 VDTMNVYNETTKAH
+541 VDTMNVYNETTKRH

-560 EGTSAH
+560 EGASAH

-587 GLGGVANGENM
+587 GLGGVAQGESL
-598 IKAYETR
+598 IRAYETR

-612 GVALFTHEM
+612 GIALFTHEM
-621 THTNDEARLFG
+621 THTNDDARLFRG
-632 GTYRKEGRRAGQG
+632 AGRRNGQG

-693 TSTEKLANY
+693 TSTEELANY
-702 TKNLVDLV
+702 TKNLVDLI

-722 KSLAENELAT
+722 KTLSEEELAI

-761 FLPYGQLTAASLT
+761 FLPYGQLTVASLT

-852 ISYISNRY
+852 IGYISNRY
-860 NSDSEAFKAIL
+860 SSDTEAFKAIL

-882 KAQYKRLEDKEPVN
+882 KAQYKRLENKEIVN
-896 QLWQTSQLEKELETA
+896 HLWQTSQLETDLEEA
-911 IKADLAVLTTYR
+911 IKSDLNELKTYR

-931 SRSTVTQT
+931 NRAGVTQT
-939 QLDQAAQKASVA
+939 DLNNIAIQTSIANK
-951 RLATNVRKVKLDIL
+951 TKHVRQVKQDIL
-965 NKALQFNNLEASI
+965 LKALQHNELRNSVFL
-978 FEAPKQSDIIY
+978 PDIIY

-1044 SSENAIIFNES
+1044 NRENAIIFNES

-1084 GQVTMDHV
+1084 GQVTMDNV
-1092 STLISNRQTDKRPSL
+1092 STLISNRQSDKRPSL
-1107 IIGSSA
+1107 IVGSSA

-1149 TQIKNGVEVTT
+1149 TQIKNSVEVTT
-1160 PSPVTITSESNQVN
+1160 PSPVVITSESNQVN

-1185 LIFNG
+1185 LIFNN
-1190 SKASNVELNH
+1190 SKASNVELKN
-1200 IANLILKHPSSISL
+1200 ISNLIVKNNSFISL
-1214 SSQSITPIQQTLAI
+1214 NSQSLNPIQQALTV
-1228 ENGSRLN
+1228 ETGSQIN
-1235 LGDLAVHLQ
+1235 LGDLEARFQ
-1244 SLTGDGM
+1244 SLKGDGI
-1251 LEFTDKGQ
+1251 LGFTDKGQ
-1259 LSIQDVSGHATIHF
+1259 LALQDLDGQATIQF
-1273 KRNDIDFSASDGK
+1273 KRKDMNFSESDGK
-1286 TFVAVASKKDGL
+1286 TFVTIASKQSGL
-1298 SVKLKP
+1298 SVKLIP
-1304 LELNLE
+1304 LDEILK
-1310 MDENGN
+1310 MDKDGN

-1331 EDSRVLPSEIDDLLP
+1331 EDSRVLPSEIYDLQP
-1346 EDKESLD
+1346 NDKESLD

-1361 ITVEVSDGEG
+1361 ITVEVPDGEG

-1380 DSNSTTKRQFYTGYW
+1380 DSNSTTKQQFYTGYW

-1402 TTVRYEEVPFAV
+1402 TTVRFEDVPFTV
-1414 DYQADENKVAGET
+1414 IYQADENRTAGEKET
-1427 TVIFSGKLG
+1427 ISSGKLG
-1436 KVKITEAEGA
+1436 KDKITETEGS
-1446 EPVREVLEKPQNEIV
+1446 EPVRESIEKPQNEII
-1461 AVGTKP
+1461 AVGIKP
-1467 VVVSNI
+1467 VVVTNV

-1484 ELPKGHTETVTQG
+1484 KLPKGHTETVTQG

-1546 FEEIPF
+1546 
-1552 TTIYQADENRT
+1552 
-1563 AGEKETISSGKLGK
+1563 
-1577 VKITETE
+1577 
-1584 GSEPVREVLEKPQ
+1584 
-1597 NEIVAV
+1597 
-1603 GTKPVVVTNILKYK
+1603 
-1617 TTTVEDPELPK
+1617 
-1628 GHTETVTQ
+1628 
-1636 GKEGKEIITT
+1636 
-1646 TYTLD
+1646 
-1651 TKTGNITANTVTET
+1651 
-1665 IEPVEKVVKIGTKS
+1665 
-1679 SPQTTVRFED
+1679 
-1689 VPFTVIY
+1689 
-1696 QADENRTAGEKETI
+1696 
-1710 SSGKLGKA
+1710 
-1718 KITETEGSEPVR
+1718 
-1730 EVLEKPQNEIVAVGT
+1730 
-1745 KPVVVTNVLKY
+1745 
-1756 KTTTVED
+1756 
-1763 PELPKG
+1763 
-1769 HIETVTQGKEGK
+1769 
-1781 ETITTTYTL
+1781 
-1790 DTVTGNITANTVT
+1790 
-1803 ETIEPV
+1803 
-1809 EHVVKI
+1809 
-1815 GTKSSPQSTVRFEE
+1815 
-1829 IPFTVIYQADE
+1829 
-1840 NRTAGEKETIS
+1840 
-1851 SGKLGKA
+1851 
-1858 KITET
+1858 
-1863 EGSEPVREVLEKPQ
+1863 
-1877 NEIVAVGTKPV
+1877 
-1888 VVTNVLKYKTTT
+1888 
-1900 VEDPELPKGHTE
+1900 
-1912 TITQG
+1912 
-1917 KEGKEIITTTYT
+1917 
-1929 LDTATGLITS
+1929 
-1939 STKTERVDPVDEVV
+1939 
-1953 SVGTKIIPQT
+1953 
-1963 TVRYEEVPFAIVY
+1963 YEEVPFAVVY

-1988 VIFSGKLGKVKITE
+1988 VIFSGKVGKAKITE
-2002 TEGAEPI
+2002 TEGAEPL
-2009 REIIEHPQNK
+2009 REIVEHPQNK
-2019 IVSVGTMT
+2019 IISVGTKT
-2027 EVTNTILAFK
+2027 EVTNTVLAFK
-2037 TVKLDDDQLP
+2037 TVNLDDDQLP
-2047 KGQTKVVKKGKDGR
+2047 KGQTKTVTKGKDGQ

-2074 GLITSSTKTERVD
+2074 GLITSSTKTERVE
-2087 PVDEVVSVGILETK
+2087 PVDEVVSVGTK
-2101 VTDTAPEQV
+2101 IIPQ
-2110 IKPELK
+2110 
-2116 WTTTIVPIPFQTRY
+2116 TTVRYEEVP
-2130 IVDNQLKLGEEIILV
+2130 
-2145 PGRNGQRQ
+2145 
-2153 VITLVNGSVVGRN
+2153 
-2166 DEEII
+2166 
-2171 SDIVLLDSIEQIIKI
+2171 
-2186 GNRSTDK
+2186 
-2193 AIDLPSKK
+2193 
-2201 EKTDISNLGL
+2201 
-2211 TLPNNKVSSTPIK
+2211 
-2224 LAETPKSIQ
+2224 
-2233 YLTDR
+2233 
-2238 KYDSTVSPSQLQQ
+2238 
-2251 TNGVILPKTGE
+2251 
-2262 QKENFLARLGYI
+2262 
-2274 SLLSLEFCW
+2274 
-2283 AISTL
+2283 
-2288 LKNKRKSK
+2288 

>member
-70 NTETTIQEEVT
+70 NTETTTQEEVT
-81 VNNTVERQTEAEKS
+81 VNNTVEGQTDTEKS

-107 SLNDHLANTE
+107 SQNDHLANTE

-142 SSPESSSK
+142 SSPESSPK

-179 PTTTVSGNDTAIQ
+179 PTTTVTGNDTAIQ

-296 ALAPEAKNT
+296 ALAPEAKKT
-305 FQQLLAFNNGQLLTE
+305 FQQLLEYNNGQLL
-320 KSGLTV
+320 KDKNGLTV
-326 ETLKNNLSQLYRGVL
+326 ETIKNNLSQLYRGVL
-341 YLQQQYSFEK
+341 YLQQQYSFES
-351 DLPQTLV
+351 DLPETLV
-358 FTPHTIGNIQADQTS
+358 FAPHTIGQIQADQTS
-373 AYDRLMAYGGH
+373 AYDRLLAYGGR

-389 SLALNLNQIQFNNRM
+389 SLALNLNQNQFKERL
-404 IGQYTGTKSTAE
+404 ISQYTGTNSTAE

-463 VLSQGRGVYLA
+463 VLSQGKGIYLA

-484 LDAYTDLYP
+484 LDSYTDLYP
-493 QLKNYSKERGV
+493 QLKNFSKERGA
-504 QQPTSTFFEKIL
+504 QQPISTFFDKLL

-527 SAKKDSTTIPFTLA
+527 SAKTADATIPFTLA
-541 VDTMNVYNETTKAH
+541 VDTLKVYNEATKTH

-560 EGTSAH
+560 EGESAH
-566 SAVLNF
+566 TAVVSF
-572 FSPMNLWENYVRSGV
+572 FSPMNLWENYVRSGI
-587 GLGGVANGENM
+587 GLGGIAQGESL
-598 IKAYETR
+598 IRAYETR

-612 GVALFTHEM
+612 GIALFTHEM
-621 THTNDEARLFG
+621 THTNDDARLFRG
-632 GTYRKEGRRAGQG
+632 AGRRNGQG

-693 TSTEKLANY
+693 TSTEELANY
-702 TKNLVDLV
+702 TKNLVDLI

-722 KSLAENELAT
+722 KTLSEEELAI
-732 YFNKVVQ
+732 YFNKVIQ
-739 VPRNTTSN
+739 VPRNLTSN
-747 TSTTTTSLPSTNDA
+747 TGTTNTDLPSTNDA
-761 FLPYGQLTAASLT
+761 FLPFGYLTAAPLT
-774 KPTSIND
+774 KPSSIND
-781 LVDQDAVSGQFIPRG
+781 LVDQDAVSGRFIPRG
-796 ISPILTELSHNQY
+796 SSPLILELSHNQY
-809 DHVPLLESFYG
+809 DHVPLLDSFYG
-820 ASEAPSGNNTVGDI
+820 VSDAPNGNNTVGDI

-1185 LIFNG
+1185 LIFNN
-1190 SKASNVELNH
+1190 SKASNVELKN
-1200 IANLILKHPSSISL
+1200 ISNLIVKNNSFISL
-1214 SSQSITPIQQTLAI
+1214 NSQSLNPIQQALTV
-1228 ENGSRLN
+1228 ETGSQIN
-1235 LGDLAVHLQ
+1235 LGDLEARFQ
-1244 SLTGDGM
+1244 SLKGDGI
-1251 LEFTDKGQ
+1251 LGFTDKGQ
-1259 LSIQDVSGHATIHF
+1259 LALQDLDGQATIQF
-1273 KRNDIDFSASDGK
+1273 KRKDMNFSESDGK
-1286 TFVAVASKKDGL
+1286 TFVTIASKQSGL
-1298 SVKLKP
+1298 SVKLIP
-1304 LELNLE
+1304 LDEILK
-1310 MDENGN
+1310 MDKDGN
-1316 YIYHQPYSASYYFDT
+1316 YIYHQPYSAGYYFESVELDKI
-1331 EDSRVLPSEIDDLLP
+1331 LPSEVEDLLP
-1346 EDKESLD
+1346 EDKESPN
-1353 QAIPAPET
+1353 QAIPQPEA
-1361 ITVEVSDGEG
+1361 ITEIVVDGDG
-1371 KWVFDKWEL
+1371 RWVFDRWEL
-1380 DSNSTTKRQFYTGYW
+1380 DSESTAKQHFYTGYW
-1395 RYTTSPQ
+1395 RYESSPQ
-1402 TTVRYEEVPFAV
+1402 TTVRFEDVPFTTI
-1414 DYQADENKVAGET
+1414 YQADENRTAGEKET
-1427 TVIFSGKLG
+1427 ISSGKLG
-1436 KVKITEAEGA
+1436 KAKITETEGS

-1509 LDTKTGNI
+1509 MDTKTGNI

-1603 GTKPVVVTNILKYK
+1603 GTKPVVVTNIL
-1617 TTTVEDPELPK
+1617 
-1628 GHTETVTQ
+1628 
-1636 GKEGKEIITT
+1636 
-1646 TYTLD
+1646 
-1651 TKTGNITANTVTET
+1651 
-1665 IEPVEKVVKIGTKS
+1665 
-1679 SPQTTVRFED
+1679 
-1689 VPFTVIY
+1689 
-1696 QADENRTAGEKETI
+1696 
-1710 SSGKLGKA
+1710 
-1718 KITETEGSEPVR
+1718 
-1730 EVLEKPQNEIVAVGT
+1730 
-1745 KPVVVTNVLKY
+1745 
-1756 KTTTVED
+1756 
-1763 PELPKG
+1763 
-1769 HIETVTQGKEGK
+1769 
-1781 ETITTTYTL
+1781 
-1790 DTVTGNITANTVT
+1790 
-1803 ETIEPV
+1803 
-1809 EHVVKI
+1809 
-1815 GTKSSPQSTVRFEE
+1815 
-1829 IPFTVIYQADE
+1829 
-1840 NRTAGEKETIS
+1840 
-1851 SGKLGKA
+1851 
-1858 KITET
+1858 
-1863 EGSEPVREVLEKPQ
+1863 
-1877 NEIVAVGTKPV
+1877 
-1888 VVTNVLKYKTTT
+1888 
-1900 VEDPELPKGHTE
+1900 
-1912 TITQG
+1912 
-1917 KEGKEIITTTYT
+1917 
-1929 LDTATGLITS
+1929 
-1939 STKTERVDPVDEVV
+1939 
-1953 SVGTKIIPQT
+1953 
-1963 TVRYEEVPFAIVY
+1963 
-1976 QADENKVAGETT
+1976 
-1988 VIFSGKLGKVKITE
+1988 
-2002 TEGAEPI
+2002 
-2009 REIIEHPQNK
+2009 
-2019 IVSVGTMT
+2019 
-2027 EVTNTILAFK
+2027 
-2037 TVKLDDDQLP
+2037 
-2047 KGQTKVVKKGKDGR
+2047 
-2061 ETTTTTYTLDTAT
+2061 
-2074 GLITSSTKTERVD
+2074 
-2087 PVDEVVSVGILETK
+2087 
-2101 VTDTAPEQV
+2101 
-2110 IKPELK
+2110 
-2116 WTTTIVPIPFQTRY
+2116 
-2130 IVDNQLKLGEEIILV
+2130 
-2145 PGRNGQRQ
+2145 
-2153 VITLVNGSVVGRN
+2153 
-2166 DEEII
+2166 
-2171 SDIVLLDSIEQIIKI
+2171 
-2186 GNRSTDK
+2186 
-2193 AIDLPSKK
+2193 
-2201 EKTDISNLGL
+2201 
-2211 TLPNNKVSSTPIK
+2211 
-2224 LAETPKSIQ
+2224 
-2233 YLTDR
+2233 
-2238 KYDSTVSPSQLQQ
+2238 
-2251 TNGVILPKTGE
+2251 
-2262 QKENFLARLGYI
+2262 
-2274 SLLSLEFCW
+2274 
-2283 AISTL
+2283 
-2288 LKNKRKSK
+2288 

>member
-81 VNNTVERQTEAEKS
+81 VNNTVEGQTDAEKS

-107 SLNDHLANTE
+107 SQNDHLANTE

-192 AIENGSI
+192 AIENGSLDQ
-199 TPSKTIA
+199 SKSI
-206 SLNAEEK
+206 EELTTEEQ
-213 QTLNNLILTNFETSA
+213 QTLNNLILTNFETTA
-228 DKVALLDVVKPKE
+228 DQVALQDFVKPKKQ
-241 SLSIS
+241 LSPS
-246 DLTKYFVPLI
+246 ETTKYLVPLI
-256 KQLKSDPNYKH
+256 KQVMADPQYSH
-267 LTDQE
+267 LTRAE
-272 RSAEATKLALIEAN
+272 KVTEATKLALIEVN

-296 ALAPEAKNT
+296 ALAPEAKKT
-305 FQQLLAFNNGQLLTE
+305 FQQLLEYNNGQLL
-320 KSGLTV
+320 KDKNGLTV
-326 ETLKNNLSQLYRGVL
+326 ETIKNNLSQLYRGVL

-373 AYDRLMAYGGH
+373 AYDRLMAYGGR

-445 NISIFDLLKTH
+445 NISIFELLKTN

-662 GVPGEYKPV
+662 GIPGEYKPV

-681 DSPNRTQALTPQ
+681 ESSNRTQALTPQ

-722 KSLAENELAT
+722 KSLAENELAI

-747 TSTTTTSLPSTNDA
+747 TSTTTTSLPSSNDA

-1107 IIGSSA
+1107 IVGSSA
-1113 DTTDKRESS
+1113 DATDKRESS

-1135 MTVQNAADIAIANG
+1135 MTVQNTADIAIANG

-1200 IANLILKHPSSISL
+1200 IANLILKYPSSISL

-1235 LGDLAVHLQ
+1235 LGDLAVHFQ

-1273 KRNDIDFSASDGK
+1273 KRNDMDFSASDGK

-1310 MDENGN
+1310 IDENGN

-1331 EDSRVLPSEIDDLLP
+1331 EDSRVLPNEIYDLQP
-1346 EDKESLD
+1346 DDKESLD

-1361 ITVEVSDGEG
+1361 ITVEVPDGEG

-1402 TTVRYEEVPFAV
+1402 TTVRFEDVPFTTI
-1414 DYQADENKVAGET
+1414 YQADENRTAGEKET
-1427 TVIFSGKLG
+1427 ISSGKLG
-1436 KVKITEAEGA
+1436 KAKITETEGS

-1467 VVVSNI
+1467 VVVTNI

-1509 LDTKTGNI
+1509 MDTKTGNI

-1877 NEIVAVGTKPV
+1877 NEIVAVGT
-1888 VVTNVLKYKTTT
+1888 
-1900 VEDPELPKGHTE
+1900 
-1912 TITQG
+1912 
-1917 KEGKEIITTTYT
+1917 
-1929 LDTATGLITS
+1929 
-1939 STKTERVDPVDEVV
+1939 
-1953 SVGTKIIPQT
+1953 
-1963 TVRYEEVPFAIVY
+1963 
-1976 QADENKVAGETT
+1976 
-1988 VIFSGKLGKVKITE
+1988 
-2002 TEGAEPI
+2002 
-2009 REIIEHPQNK
+2009 
-2019 IVSVGTMT
+2019 MT

-2074 GLITSSTKTERVD
+2074 GLITSSTKTERVE

-2101 VTDTAPEQV
+2101 VADTAPEQV

-2130 IVDNQLKLGEEIILV
+2130 IVDNQLNLGEEIILV

-2171 SDIVLLDSIEQIIKI
+2171 SDIVLLDPIEQIIKI

-2211 TLPNNKVSSTPIK
+2211 ALPNNKVSSTPIK

>member
-44 ISNATGE
+44 VSNATGE

-70 NTETTIQEEVT
+70 NTETTAQEEVT
-81 VNNTVERQTEAEKS
+81 VNNTVEGQTEAEKS

-107 SLNDHLANTE
+107 SQNDHLANTE

-192 AIENGSI
+192 AIENGSLDQ
-199 TPSKTIA
+199 SKSI
-206 SLNAEEK
+206 EELTTEEQ
-213 QTLNNLILTNFETSA
+213 QTLNNLILTNFETTA
-228 DKVALLDVVKPKE
+228 DQVALQDFVKPKKQ
-241 SLSIS
+241 LSS
-246 DLTKYFVPLI
+246 SETTKYLVPLI
-256 KQLKSDPNYKH
+256 KQVMADPQYNH
-267 LTDQE
+267 LTRAE
-272 RSAEATKLALIEAN
+272 KVTEATKLALIEVN

-296 ALAPEAKNT
+296 ALAPEAKKT
-305 FQQLLAFNNGQLLTE
+305 FQQLLEYNNGQLL
-320 KSGLTV
+320 KDKNGLTV
-326 ETLKNNLSQLYRGVL
+326 ETIKNNLSQLYRGVL
-341 YLQQQYSFEK
+341 YLQQQYSFES
-351 DLPQTLV
+351 DLPETLV
-358 FTPHTIGNIQADQTS
+358 FAPHTIGKIQADQTS
-373 AYDRLMAYGGH
+373 AYDRLLAYGGR

-389 SLALNLNQIQFNNRM
+389 SLALNLNQNQFKERL
-404 IGQYTGTKSTAE
+404 ISQYTGTNSTAE

-445 NISIFDLLKTH
+445 NISIFELLKTN

-463 VLSQGRGVYLA
+463 VLSQGKGIYLA

-493 QLKNYSKERGV
+493 HLKNFSKERGA
-504 QQPTSTFFEKIL
+504 QQPTSTFFDKLL

-527 SAKKDSTTIPFTLA
+527 SAKSADATIPFTLA
-541 VDTMNVYNETTKAH
+541 VDTLKVYNEATKTY

-560 EGTSAH
+560 EGESAH
-566 SAVLNF
+566 TAVVSF
-572 FSPMNLWENYVRSGV
+572 FSPMNLWENYVRSGI
-587 GLGGVANGENM
+587 GLGGIAQGESL
-598 IKAYETR
+598 IRAYETR

-612 GVALFTHEM
+612 GIALFTHEM
-621 THTNDEARLFG
+621 THTNDDARLFRG
-632 GTYRKEGRRAGQG
+632 AGRRNGQG

-693 TSTEKLANY
+693 TSTEELANY
-702 TKNLVDLV
+702 TKNLVDLI

-722 KSLAENELAT
+722 KTLSEEELAI
-732 YFNKVVQ
+732 YFNKVIQ
-739 VPRNTTSN
+739 VPRNLTSN
-747 TSTTTTSLPSTNDA
+747 TGTTNTDLPSTNDA
-761 FLPYGQLTAASLT
+761 FLPFGYLTAAPLT
-774 KPTSIND
+774 KPSSIND
-781 LVDQDAVSGQFIPRG
+781 LVDQDAVSGSFIPRG
-796 ISPILTELSHNQY
+796 SSPLILELSHNQY
-809 DHVPLLESFYG
+809 DHVPLLDSFYG
-820 ASEAPSGNNTVGDI
+820 VSDAPNGNNTVGDI

-852 ISYISNRY
+852 IGYISNRY
-860 NSDSEAFKAIL
+860 SNDTEAYKAIL
-871 GNEYSDWASFK
+871 GNDYADWASFK
-882 KAQYKRLEDKEPVN
+882 KAQYKRLENKEVVN
-896 QLWQTSQLEKELETA
+896 HLWQTSQLETDLEEA
-911 IKADLAVLTTYR
+911 IKSDLNELKNYR
-923 NSINSLLN
+923 NSINNLLN
-931 SRSTVTQT
+931 SRAGVTQT
-939 QLDQAAQKASVA
+939 DLNNIAIQTSIANK
-951 RLATNVRKVKLDIL
+951 TKHVRQVKQDIL
-965 NKALQFNNLEASI
+965 LKALQHNELRDSI
-978 FEAPKQSDIIY
+978 FLPDIIY
-989 VKNGGNGQGLTED
+989 VKNGGTGQGLTED
-1002 TPMGSLA
+1002 SPMGSLA
-1009 EALQKATDG
+1009 EALVKATDG
-1018 TIIKLV
+1018 TVIKLV

-1032 LVINKAVTIESD
+1032 IIIDKAITIESVRP
-1044 SSENAIIFNES
+1044 ENAIIFNES

-1074 SNVPGNIYID
+1074 SNVPGNIYIN
-1084 GQVTMDHV
+1084 GKVTMDNV
-1092 STLISNRQTDKRPSL
+1092 STLISNRQSDKRPSL
-1107 IIGSSA
+1107 IVGSSA
-1113 DTTDKRESS
+1113 DATDKRESS

-1149 TQIKNGVEVTT
+1149 TKIKNGIEVTT

-1200 IANLILKHPSSISL
+1200 IANLILKQPSSISL

-1235 LGDLAVHLQ
+1235 LGDLAVHFQ
-1244 SLTGDGM
+1244 SLTGDGI

-1259 LSIQDVSGHATIHF
+1259 LSIQDISGHATIHF
-1273 KRNDIDFSASDGK
+1273 KRNDMDFSASDGK

-1298 SVKLKP
+1298 SVKLIP

-1310 MDENGN
+1310 IDENGN

-1353 QAIPAPET
+1353 QAIPEPEI
-1361 ITVEVSDGEG
+1361 ITVEVPDGEG

-1380 DSNSTTKRQFYTGYW
+1380 DSNSTSKQQFYTGYW

-1402 TTVRYEEVPFAV
+1402 TTVRFEEVPFTV
-1414 DYQADENKVAGET
+1414 VYQADENKVAGET

-1436 KVKITEAEGA
+1436 KVKITETEGA
-1446 EPVREVLEKPQNEIV
+1446 EPIREIVEHPQNKIIS
-1461 AVGTKP
+1461 VGTMTE
-1467 VVVSNI
+1467 VTNTI
-1473 LKYKT
+1473 LAFKT
-1478 TTVEDP
+1478 VNLDDDQ
-1484 ELPKGHTETVTQG
+1484 LPKGQTKTVTKG
-1497 KEGKEIITTTYT
+1497 KDGRETTTTTYT
-1509 LDTKTGNI
+1509 LDTATGLIASSTKTER
-1517 TANTVTE
+1517 VD
-1524 TIEPVEKV
+1524 PVDEV
-1532 VKIGTKSSPQTTVR
+1532 VSVGTKIIPQTTVR
-1546 FEEIPF
+1546 YEEVPF
-1552 TTIYQADENRT
+1552 AVVYQADENKV
-1563 AGEKETISSGKLGK
+1563 AGETTVIFSGKLGK
-1577 VKITETE
+1577 VKITETD
-1584 GSEPVREVLEKPQ
+1584 GTEPIREIVEHPQ
-1597 NEIVAV
+1597 NKIISV
-1603 GTKPVVVTNILKYK
+1603 GTMTKVTNTILAFK
-1617 TTTVEDPELPK
+1617 TVNLDDDQLPK
-1628 GHTETVTQ
+1628 GQTKTVTK
-1636 GKEGKEIITT
+1636 GKDGRETT
-1646 TYTLD
+1646 
-1651 TKTGNITANTVTET
+1651 
-1665 IEPVEKVVKIGTKS
+1665 
-1679 SPQTTVRFED
+1679 
-1689 VPFTVIY
+1689 
-1696 QADENRTAGEKETI
+1696 
-1710 SSGKLGKA
+1710 
-1718 KITETEGSEPVR
+1718 
-1730 EVLEKPQNEIVAVGT
+1730 
-1745 KPVVVTNVLKY
+1745 
-1756 KTTTVED
+1756 
-1763 PELPKG
+1763 
-1769 HIETVTQGKEGK
+1769 
-1781 ETITTTYTL
+1781 
-1790 DTVTGNITANTVT
+1790 
-1803 ETIEPV
+1803 
-1809 EHVVKI
+1809 
-1815 GTKSSPQSTVRFEE
+1815 
-1829 IPFTVIYQADE
+1829 
-1840 NRTAGEKETIS
+1840 
-1851 SGKLGKA
+1851 
-1858 KITET
+1858 
-1863 EGSEPVREVLEKPQ
+1863 
-1877 NEIVAVGTKPV
+1877 
-1888 VVTNVLKYKTTT
+1888 
-1900 VEDPELPKGHTE
+1900 
-1912 TITQG
+1912 
-1917 KEGKEIITTTYT
+1917 TTTYT

-1963 TVRYEEVPFAIVY
+1963 TVRFEEAPFTVVY

-2009 REIIEHPQNK
+2009 REIVEHPQNK
-2019 IVSVGTMT
+2019 IISVGTMT
-2027 EVTNTILAFK
+2027 EVTDTILAFK
-2037 TVKLDDDQLP
+2037 TVNLDDDQLP
-2047 KGQTKVVKKGKDGR
+2047 KGQTKTVTKGKDGR

-2101 VTDTAPEQV
+2101 VADTAPEQV

-2153 VITLVNGSVVGRN
+2153 VITLVNGSIIGRN

-2171 SDIVLLDSIEQIIKI
+2171 SDIVLLDPIEQIIKI

-2274 SLLSLEFCW
+2274 SLLSLELCW